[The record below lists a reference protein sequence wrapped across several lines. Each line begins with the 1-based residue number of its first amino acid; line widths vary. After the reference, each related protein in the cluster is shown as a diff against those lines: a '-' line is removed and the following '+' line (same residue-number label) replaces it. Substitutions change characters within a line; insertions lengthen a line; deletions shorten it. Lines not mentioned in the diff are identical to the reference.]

1 MRMVKKAAHLA
12 WLLLAGALFG
22 MIMAGCPTYIPDSD
36 NENKTENPSDNPAD
50 NPSGETE
57 IGSVFGV
64 YTNPKTGLKYAFN
77 EDGTYSIS
85 KNDTSIESGTF
96 KNQND
101 VSSNIRG
108 IVARAMRE
116 QSAKSVKYGYLL
128 TPKNMGGAKA
138 SEKNPRNSKITVIKT
153 KNPGAIFGNTPMFTE
168 KDLKEIAEKS
178 AVTVWIQAENLP
190 KVSYSVTS
198 DTTVEKITDAISSKN
213 ESGRWFKYYFENCSE
228 ISLNVNYGSDTK
240 SFDVTNSTVYI
251 SKDKNILTEKPENFT
266 FDENYKSSSNKL
278 YLMGTFGYQDEAD
291 NAEQIQWKAIDGFN
305 DFKEI
310 DKNIYKLSMYLPQ
323 NIYGFKISMP
333 GFAYD
338 YCIPFD
344 VKGSVPKNEWFNV
357 IKSYYNVWYGKN
369 GALATGGGYFNF
381 FLDLSDE
388 ANPIMLIATD
398 EQNDKVVEDAN
409 LYVVGDFT
417 GWKFDEKYQLA
428 ETEEGSGIYSLR
440 ESVEIPVSKDGNPQ
454 GFSISDKT
462 WGAMTGSY
470 GQNWT
475 RTEAIKLLENQY
487 IAVDETY
494 ATRTQNFNLE
504 YSFDGTYN
512 FYLNINTSQLKIE
525 NPNAST
531 PEQKP
536 EEKPEEKPEP
546 KIATIYF
553 YDSNGNLTNKTH
565 NAKVGTQITEGIL
578 NKYSSESDIFGWYIK
593 DTNKKLELPFT
604 ITSDL
609 DIYPRIAETLEG
621 NWVKNY
627 LGEKISVKTGNF
639 YMCEIKGHSITELN
653 GWTNFATDNADSY
666 GSNEFRFAADSE
678 FTITSVCYAY
688 NFGYANMSLKM
699 ANDAKVLID
708 SVRFDKV
715 TLADGSEYGISY
727 DDNKWQTLVASEET
741 GNLECTLTLAA
752 KESITGKFYNY
763 THDINLLYNSI
774 DYISNGLELTR
785 NDDNSFTIT
794 NTTDKTLNVTF
805 SMNPTTLKVN
815 LLLKDSMQQI
825 ELVGGNVEKMIGTYD
840 VEAGNFYKCTLSGSS
855 AIAGKNVIRSVFRTE
870 AKDSI
875 SHGYNDNS
883 SIYFEQYLY
892 AYETGKAS
900 LVLKSENAGKILIES
915 VEFENLS
922 ASPESDEFFNRFMIV
937 YNNGTAVLPLEK
949 TENSNI
955 KECTYFL
962 GANSTFNGIIS
973 HFDYWFI
980 LLSNAI
986 DTYPGE
992 QLTLS
997 EKEDNLVIK
1006 NNTDTDLNLTFSLN
1020 TETRKV
1026 TLTTEEISAPE
1037 FNGNWY
1043 SYEIDTT
1050 EISDETISLI
1060 FNETE
1065 ANEIG
1070 NVVNTKIQSH
1080 DITNVP
1086 KEGAVYYEWQNS
1098 SEAYYKS
1105 TRTDK
1110 PEISI
1115 ESGKLK
1121 VFVYTDA
1128 TAADLHLYYWSESY
1142 NTSVW
1147 PGVTMTPVSTSAGE

>member
-1 MRMVKKAAHLA
+1 MRMVKKAAYLA

-22 MIMAGCPTYIPDSD
+22 LFIAGCQTDSPDSD
-36 NENKTENPSDNPAD
+36 NDNKTENPSDNPAD
-50 NPSGETE
+50 NPSGGNE

-101 VSSNIRG
+101 VTSNIRG

-128 TPKNMGGAKA
+128 TPKNMGGAKT

-168 KDLKEIAEKS
+168 KDLKEIAEKP

-190 KVSYSVTS
+190 KVSYNVTS
-198 DTTVEKITDAISSKN
+198 DTTVEKITTAISSKN
-213 ESGRWFKYYFENCSE
+213 ESSRWFKYYFENCSE

-240 SFDVTNSTVYI
+240 SFDVANSTVYI

-344 VKGSVPKNEWFNV
+344 IKSSVPKNEWFNV

-369 GALATGGGYFNF
+369 GALATGGGYYNF

-398 EQNDKVVEDAN
+398 EQSDKVVEDAN

-428 ETEEGSGIYSLR
+428 ETEKGSGIYSLT

-475 RTEAIKLLENQY
+475 RTEDIKLLENQY

-536 EEKPEEKPEP
+536 EEKPEQKPEP

-553 YDSNGNLTNKTH
+553 YDSNGDLTNKTH
-565 NAKVGTQITEGIL
+565 NAKVGTQITEEIL

-609 DIYPRIAETLEG
+609 DIYPRLATTFAG
-621 NWVKNY
+621 GWVKNY
-627 LGEKISVKTGNF
+627 LGKITVKPGNF
-639 YMCEIKGHSITELN
+639 YMCEIKGHTVTELN
-653 GWTNFATDNADSY
+653 GWTDFATENADSY
-666 GSNEFRFAADSE
+666 GSNEFKIAADSE

-688 NFGYANMSLKM
+688 NSGYANMSLKM

-715 TLADGSEYGISY
+715 TLADDSEYGLSY
-727 DDNKWQTLVASEET
+727 GDNKWETLVASKET

-752 KESITGKFYNY
+752 KDSIKGKFYNY

-774 DYISNGLELTR
+774 AHVSNGLELICE
-785 NDDNSFTIT
+785 DDNSFTVT

-805 SMNPTTLKVN
+805 SMNPTTLKVS
-815 LLLKDSMQQI
+815 LLLKDSIQQI
-825 ELVGGNVEKMIGTYD
+825 ELNGGNVENMIGTYD
-840 VEAGNFYKCTLSGSS
+840 VEAGNFYKCTLSGISDVS
-855 AIAGKNVIRSVFRTE
+855 FAIDGILRTE
-870 AKDSI
+870 EKDSI
-875 SHGYNDNS
+875 GYGYS
-883 SIYFEQYLY
+883 YTSEPFTLETYCY
-892 AYETGKAS
+892 AYKNGKAS
-900 LVLKSENAGKILIES
+900 FILKTKKTGTISSEPVTFEKITPNEEMIADFTLKYNDGLKHETFKPNAVDS
-915 VEFENLS
+915 S
-922 ASPESDEFFNRFMIV
+922 
-937 YNNGTAVLPLEK
+937 K
-949 TENSNI
+949 T
-955 KECTYFL
+955 ECTYFL
-962 GANSTFNGIIS
+962 GANGTFEGKIYHRIYNLS
-973 HFDYWFI
+973 

-986 DTYPGE
+986 DSYPNE
-992 QLTLS
+992 LTLS
-997 EKEDNLVIK
+997 EKGDNLVIK

-1060 FNETE
+1060 FNE

-1070 NVVNTKIQSH
+1070 NEINTKIQSL

-1098 SEAYYKS
+1098 SAAYYKS

-1110 PEISI
+1110 PETSI

>member
-1 MRMVKKAAHLA
+1 MRMVKKAAYLA

-22 MIMAGCPTYIPDSD
+22 LSIAGCQTDSPDSD
-36 NENKTENPSDNPAD
+36 NDNKTENPSDNPAD
-50 NPSGETE
+50 NPSGGNE

-101 VSSNIRG
+101 VTSNIRG

-168 KDLKEIAEKS
+168 KDLKEIAEKP

-190 KVSYSVTS
+190 KVSYNVTS

-213 ESGRWFKYYFENCSE
+213 ESSRWFKYYFENCSE

-240 SFDVTNSTVYI
+240 SFDVANSTVYI

-369 GALATGGGYFNF
+369 GALATGGGYYNF
-381 FLDLSDE
+381 FLDLSDV
-388 ANPIMLIATD
+388 AKPVMLVATD
-398 EQNDKVVEDAN
+398 EQSDKVIEDAN

-417 GWKFDEKYQLA
+417 GWKFDEKYQLVESKS
-428 ETEEGSGIYSLR
+428 ETGIYSLR

-475 RTEAIKLLENQY
+475 RTEDIKLLENQY

-531 PEQKP
+531 PE
-536 EEKPEEKPEP
+536 EKPEP

-553 YDSNGNLTNKTH
+553 YDSNGDLTNKTH
-565 NAKVGTQITEGIL
+565 NAKVGTQITEEIL

-609 DIYPRIAETLEG
+609 NIYPRLATTFAG
-621 NWVKNY
+621 GWVKNY
-627 LGEKISVKTGNF
+627 LGKITVEPGNF
-639 YMCEIKGHSITELN
+639 YMCEIKGHTVTELN
-653 GWTNFATDNADSY
+653 GWTDFATEKADSY
-666 GSNEFRFAADSE
+666 GSNEFRWAADSE

-688 NFGYANMSLKM
+688 NSGYANMSLKM

-715 TLADGSEYGISY
+715 TLADDSEYGLSY
-727 DDNKWQTLVASEET
+727 GDNKWETLVASKET

-752 KESITGKFYNY
+752 KDSITGKFYNY
-763 THDINLLYNSI
+763 THGINLLYNSI
-774 DYISNGLELTR
+774 DYVSNGLELICE
-785 NDDNSFTIT
+785 DDNLFTVT
-794 NTTDKTLNVTF
+794 NTSDKTSNVTF
-805 SMNPTTLKVN
+805 SMNPTTLKVS
-815 LLLKDSMQQI
+815 LLLKDSMKQI
-825 ELVGGNVEKMIGTYD
+825 ELVGGNVENMIGTYD
-840 VEAGNFYKCTLSGSS
+840 VEAGNFYKCTLSGIS
-855 AIAGKNVIRSVFRTE
+855 NVSINGILRTE
-870 AKDSI
+870 EKDSI
-875 SHGYNDNS
+875 GYGSSHTSEPFTLETYC
-883 SIYFEQYLY
+883 Y
-892 AYETGKAS
+892 AYKNGKAS
-900 LVLKSENAGKILIES
+900 FILKTKETGTISSEPVTFEKITPNEEMIANFALEYNDGLKSK
-915 VEFENLS
+915 
-922 ASPESDEFFNRFMIV
+922 RFMPNAEDSSKI
-937 YNNGTAVLPLEK
+937 
-949 TENSNI
+949 
-955 KECTYFL
+955 ECSYFL
-962 GANSTFNGIIS
+962 GPNSSFEGKIYNWIYDLS
-973 HFDYWFI
+973 

-986 DTYPGE
+986 DSYPNE
-992 QLTLS
+992 LTLS
-997 EKEDNLVIK
+997 EKGDNLVIK

-1020 TETRKV
+1020 TGTRKV

-1050 EISDETISLI
+1050 NFSAETISLI
-1060 FNETE
+1060 FNFSAGPQSYNIE
-1065 ANEIG
+1065 
-1070 NVVNTKIQSH
+1070 NVQKSGV
-1080 DITNVP
+1080 
-1086 KEGAVYYEWQNS
+1086 VYYEWDYSFEN
-1098 SEAYYKS
+1098 YYISKKEN
-1105 TRTDK
+1105 K
-1110 PEISI
+1110 PSAEI
-1115 ESGKLK
+1115 ENGKLK
-1121 VFVYTDA
+1121 VFVYTNA
-1128 TAADLHLYYWSESY
+1128 ESCNLYYWGNASDSDY
-1142 NTSVW
+1142 TKKW

>member
-1 MRMVKKAAHLA
+1 MRMVKKAAYLT

-22 MIMAGCPTYIPDSD
+22 LFITGCQTDSPDSD
-36 NENKTENPSDNPAD
+36 NDNKTENPSDNPAD
-50 NPSGETE
+50 NPSGGNE

-168 KDLKEIAEKS
+168 KDLKEIAEKP

-190 KVSYSVTS
+190 KVSYNVTS

-213 ESGRWFKYYFENCSE
+213 ESSRWFKYYFENCSE

-240 SFDVTNSTVYI
+240 SFDVANSTVYI

-291 NAEQIQWKAIDGFN
+291 NAEQIQWEAIDGFN

-344 VKGSVPKNEWFNV
+344 IKSSVPKNEWFNV
-357 IKSYYNVWYGKN
+357 IKSYSNVWYGKN
-369 GALATGGGYFNF
+369 GALATGGGYYNF

-398 EQNDKVVEDAN
+398 EQSDKVVEDAN

-417 GWKFDEKYQLA
+417 GWKFDEKYQLVESKS
-428 ETEEGSGIYSLR
+428 ETGIYSLR

-475 RTEAIKLLENQY
+475 RTEDIKLLENQY

-494 ATRTQNFNLE
+494 ATKTQNFNLE

-525 NPNAST
+525 NSNAST

-536 EEKPEEKPEP
+536 EA
-546 KIATIYF
+546 KIATISF
-553 YDSNGNLTNKTH
+553 YDSNKDFTNKTH
-565 NAKVGTQITEGIL
+565 NAKVGTQITEEIL

-609 DIYPRIAETLEG
+609 DIYPRLATTFAGGWE
-621 NWVKNY
+621 KNS
-627 LGEKISVKTGNF
+627 LGKITVEPGNF
-639 YMCEIKGHSITELN
+639 YMCEIKGHSVTELN
-653 GWTNFATDNADSY
+653 GWTDFATENADSY
-666 GSNEFRFAADSE
+666 GSNEFRWTADSE

-715 TLADGSEYGISY
+715 TLADDSEYGLSY
-727 DDNKWQTLVASEET
+727 GDNKWETLVASEET

-752 KESITGKFYNY
+752 RESITGKFYNY

-774 DYISNGLELTR
+774 DYVSNGLELTHE
-785 NDDNSFTIT
+785 DDNSFTVT
-794 NTTDKTLNVTF
+794 NTSDKTLNVTF
-805 SMNPTTLKVN
+805 SMNPTTLKVS
-815 LLLKDSMQQI
+815 LLIKDSMQQI
-825 ELVGGNVEKMIGTYD
+825 ELVGDNVETVIGTYN

-875 SHGYNDNS
+875 SHRYNDDS

-922 ASPESDEFFNRFMIV
+922 ASLESDEFFNRFTIA
-937 YNNGTAVLPLEK
+937 YNNETAFLPLEK

-962 GANSTFNGIIS
+962 GANSTFDGIIS
-973 HFDYWFI
+973 HFDYWFV

-986 DTYPGE
+986 DSYPNE
-992 QLTLS
+992 LTLS
-997 EKEDNLVIK
+997 EKGDNLVIK

-1020 TETRKV
+1020 TGTRKV

-1050 EISDETISLI
+1050 KISDETISLI
-1060 FNETE
+1060 FNEIG
-1065 ANEIG
+1065 NEI
-1070 NVVNTKIQSH
+1070 NTKIQSH

-1098 SEAYYKS
+1098 SAAYYKS

-1110 PEISI
+1110 PETSI

>member
-1 MRMVKKAAHLA
+1 MRMVKKAAYLA

-22 MIMAGCPTYIPDSD
+22 LFITGCQTDSPDSD
-36 NENKTENPSDNPAD
+36 NDNKTENPSDNPAD
-50 NPSGETE
+50 NPSGGNE

-101 VSSNIRG
+101 VTSNIRG

-168 KDLKEIAEKS
+168 KDLKEIAEKP

-190 KVSYSVTS
+190 KVSYNVTS
-198 DTTVEKITDAISSKN
+198 DTTVEKITSAISSKN
-213 ESGRWFKYYFENCSE
+213 ESSRWFKYYFENCSE

-240 SFDVTNSTVYI
+240 SFDVANSTVYI

-344 VKGSVPKNEWFNV
+344 VKSSVPKNEWFNV

-369 GALATGGGYFNF
+369 GALATGGGYYNF

-398 EQNDKVVEDAN
+398 EQSDKVVEDAN

-428 ETEEGSGIYSLR
+428 ETEKGSGIYSLR

-475 RTEAIKLLENQY
+475 RTEDIKLLENQY

-494 ATRTQNFNLE
+494 ATRTQNFNLK

-553 YDSNGNLTNKTH
+553 YDSNGDLTNKTH
-565 NAKVGTQITEGIL
+565 NAKVGTQITEEIL

-609 DIYPRIAETLEG
+609 DIYPRLATTFAGGWEKNSLGKIT
-621 NWVKNY
+621 VKP
-627 LGEKISVKTGNF
+627 GNF
-639 YMCEIKGHSITELN
+639 YMCEIKGHTVTELN
-653 GWTNFATDNADSY
+653 GWTDFSTDNADSC
-666 GSNEFRFAADSE
+666 GSNEFKIAADSE

-688 NFGYANMSLKM
+688 NSGYANMSLKM

-715 TLADGSEYGISY
+715 TLADDSEYGLSY
-727 DDNKWQTLVASEET
+727 GEYKKLVVSKET

-752 KESITGKFYNY
+752 GESITGKFYNY

-774 DYISNGLELTR
+774 DYVSNGLELTPE
-785 NDDNSFTIT
+785 DDNSFTVT

-805 SMNPTTLKVN
+805 SMNPTTLKVS

-825 ELVGGNVEKMIGTYD
+825 ELVGGNVENMIGTYD
-840 VEAGNFYKCTLSGSS
+840 VEAGNFYKCTLSGISDVS
-855 AIAGKNVIRSVFRTE
+855 FAIDGILRTE
-870 AKDSI
+870 EKDSI
-875 SHGYNDNS
+875 GYGS
-883 SIYFEQYLY
+883 SYTSGPFTLETYCY
-892 AYETGKAS
+892 AYKNGKAS
-900 LVLKSENAGKILIES
+900 FILKTKETGTISSEPVTFEKITPNEEMFAVFALNYNDGVKSE
-915 VEFENLS
+915 
-922 ASPESDEFFNRFMIV
+922 RFMPNAEDSSKI
-937 YNNGTAVLPLEK
+937 
-949 TENSNI
+949 
-955 KECTYFL
+955 ECSYFL
-962 GANSTFNGIIS
+962 GANSSFEGKIYNRIYDLS
-973 HFDYWFI
+973 

-986 DTYPGE
+986 DSYPNE
-992 QLTLS
+992 LTLS
-997 EKEDNLVIK
+997 EKGDNLVIK

-1020 TETRKV
+1020 TETLKV

-1050 EISDETISLI
+1050 NFSAETISLI
-1060 FNETE
+1060 FNSSAGPQSYNIE
-1065 ANEIG
+1065 
-1070 NVVNTKIQSH
+1070 NVQKSGV
-1080 DITNVP
+1080 
-1086 KEGAVYYEWQNS
+1086 VYYEWDYS
-1098 SEAYYKS
+1098 SGNYYISKKEN
-1105 TRTDK
+1105 K
-1110 PEISI
+1110 PSAEI
-1115 ESGKLK
+1115 ENGKLK
-1121 VFVYTDA
+1121 VFVYTNA
-1128 TAADLHLYYWSESY
+1128 ESCNLYYWGNASDSNYTKE
-1142 NTSVW
+1142 W

>member
-1 MRMVKKAAHLA
+1 MVKKAAYLA

-22 MIMAGCPTYIPDSD
+22 LFITGCQTDSPDSD
-36 NENKTENPSDNPAD
+36 NDNKTENPSDNPAD
-50 NPSGETE
+50 NPSGGNE

-168 KDLKEIAEKS
+168 KDLKEIAEKP

-190 KVSYSVTS
+190 KVSYNVTS

-213 ESGRWFKYYFENCSE
+213 ESSRWFKYYFENCSE

-240 SFDVTNSTVYI
+240 SFDVANSTVYI

-344 VKGSVPKNEWFNV
+344 IKSSVPKNEWFNV

-369 GALATGGGYFNF
+369 GALATGGGYYNF

-417 GWKFDEKYQLA
+417 GWKFDEKYQLVESKS
-428 ETEEGSGIYSLR
+428 ETGIYSLR

-470 GQNWT
+470 GQNYT
-475 RTEAIKLLENQY
+475 RTEDIKLLENQY

-525 NPNAST
+525 NSNAST

-536 EEKPEEKPEP
+536 EA
-546 KIATIYF
+546 KIATISF
-553 YDSNGNLTNKTH
+553 YDSNKDFTNKTH
-565 NAKVGTQITEGIL
+565 NAKVGTQITEEIL

-609 DIYPRIAETLEG
+609 DIYPRLATTFAG
-621 NWVKNY
+621 GWVKNY
-627 LGEKISVKTGNF
+627 LGEITVKPGNF
-639 YMCEIKGHSITELN
+639 YMCEIKGHTVTELN
-653 GWTNFATDNADSY
+653 GWTDFATENADSY
-666 GSNEFRFAADSE
+666 GSNEFRWTADSE

-715 TLADGSEYGISY
+715 TLTDDSEYGLSY
-727 DDNKWQTLVASEET
+727 GDNKWETLVASEET

-752 KESITGKFYNY
+752 RESITGKFYNY
-763 THDINLLYNSI
+763 THDINLLHNSI
-774 DYISNGLELTR
+774 DYVSNGLELTHE
-785 NDDNSFTIT
+785 DDNSFTVT
-794 NTTDKTLNVTF
+794 NTSDKTLNVTF
-805 SMNPTTLKVN
+805 SMNPTTLKVS
-815 LLLKDSMQQI
+815 LLIKDSMQQI
-825 ELVGGNVEKMIGTYD
+825 ELVGDNVETVIGTYN

-875 SHGYNDNS
+875 SHGYNDDS

-922 ASPESDEFFNRFMIV
+922 ASLESDEFFNRFTIA
-937 YNNGTAVLPLEK
+937 YNNETAFLPLEK

-955 KECTYFL
+955 KKCTYFL
-962 GANSTFNGIIS
+962 GANSTFDGIIS
-973 HFDYWFI
+973 HFDYWFV

-986 DTYPGE
+986 DSYPNE
-992 QLTLS
+992 LTLS
-997 EKEDNLVIK
+997 EKGDNLVIK

-1020 TETRKV
+1020 TGTRKV
-1026 TLTTEEISAPE
+1026 TLSTEEISAPE

-1050 EISDETISLI
+1050 KISDETISLI

-1070 NVVNTKIQSH
+1070 NEINTKIQSH

-1098 SEAYYKS
+1098 SAAYYKS

-1110 PEISI
+1110 PETSI

>member
-1 MRMVKKAAHLA
+1 MRMVKKAAYLA

-22 MIMAGCPTYIPDSD
+22 MIMAGCQTDSPDSD
-36 NENKTENPSDNPAD
+36 NDNKTENPSDNPAD
-50 NPSGETE
+50 NPSGGNE

-85 KNDTSIESGTF
+85 KNNTSIESGTF

-101 VSSNIRG
+101 VTSNIRG

-168 KDLKEIAEKS
+168 KDLKEIAEKP

-190 KVSYSVTS
+190 KVSYNVTS

-213 ESGRWFKYYFENCSE
+213 ESSRWFKYYFENCSE

-240 SFDVTNSTVYI
+240 SFDVANSTVYI
-251 SKDKNILTEKPENFT
+251 SKDKNILTEKPEDFT

-310 DKNIYKLSMYLPQ
+310 DKGIYKLSMYLPQ

-344 VKGSVPKNEWFNV
+344 IKSSVPKNEWFNV

-369 GALATGGGYFNF
+369 GALATGGGYYNF

-398 EQNDKVVEDAN
+398 EQSDKVIEDAN

-417 GWKFDEKYQLA
+417 GWKFDEKYQLVESKS
-428 ETEEGSGIYSLR
+428 ETGIYSLR

-470 GQNWT
+470 GQNCT
-475 RTEAIKLLENQY
+475 RTEDIKLLENQY

-553 YDSNGNLTNKTH
+553 YDSNGDLTNKTH
-565 NAKVGTQITEGIL
+565 NAKVGTQITEEIL

-609 DIYPRIAETLEG
+609 DIYPRLATTFAG
-621 NWVKNY
+621 GWVKNY
-627 LGEKISVKTGNF
+627 LGKITVKPGNF
-639 YMCEIKGHSITELN
+639 YMCEIKGHTVTELN
-653 GWTNFATDNADSY
+653 GWTDFATENADSY
-666 GSNEFRFAADSE
+666 GSNEFRWAADSE

-688 NFGYANMSLKM
+688 NSGYANMSLKM
-699 ANDAKVLID
+699 ANSAKVLID

-715 TLADGSEYGISY
+715 TLADDSEYGLSY
-727 DDNKWQTLVASEET
+727 GEYKKLVVSKET

-752 KESITGKFYNY
+752 RENITGKFYNY

-774 DYISNGLELTR
+774 DYVSNGLELTPE
-785 NDDNSFTIT
+785 DDNSFTVT

-805 SMNPTTLKVN
+805 SMNPTTLKVS

-825 ELVGGNVEKMIGTYD
+825 ELVGGNVEKVIGTYD
-840 VEAGNFYKCTLSGSS
+840 VEAGNFYKCTLSGISDVS
-855 AIAGKNVIRSVFRTE
+855 FAIDGILRTE
-870 AKDSI
+870 EKDSI
-875 SHGYNDNS
+875 GYGYS
-883 SIYFEQYLY
+883 YTSEPFTLETYCY
-892 AYETGKAS
+892 AYKNGKAS
-900 LVLKSENAGKILIES
+900 FILKTTETGTISSEPVTFEKITPNEEMIADFTLEYNDGLKHETFKPNAVDS
-915 VEFENLS
+915 S
-922 ASPESDEFFNRFMIV
+922 
-937 YNNGTAVLPLEK
+937 K
-949 TENSNI
+949 T
-955 KECTYFL
+955 ECTYFL
-962 GANSTFNGIIS
+962 GANGTFEGKIYHRIYNLS
-973 HFDYWFI
+973 

-986 DTYPGE
+986 DSYPNE
-992 QLTLS
+992 LTLS
-997 EKEDNLVIK
+997 EKGDNLVIK

-1020 TETRKV
+1020 TGTRKV
-1026 TLTTEEISAPE
+1026 SLTTEEISAPE

-1050 EISDETISLI
+1050 NFSAETISLI
-1060 FNETE
+1060 FNSSTGPQSYNIE
-1065 ANEIG
+1065 
-1070 NVVNTKIQSH
+1070 NVQKSGV
-1080 DITNVP
+1080 
-1086 KEGAVYYEWQNS
+1086 VYYEWDYS
-1098 SEAYYKS
+1098 SGNYYISKKEN
-1105 TRTDK
+1105 K
-1110 PEISI
+1110 PSAEI
-1115 ESGKLK
+1115 ENGKLK
-1121 VFVYTDA
+1121 VFVYTNA
-1128 TAADLHLYYWSESY
+1128 ESCNLYYWGNASDSNY
-1142 NTSVW
+1142 TKKW

>member
-1 MRMVKKAAHLA
+1 MVKKAAYLA
-12 WLLLAGALFG
+12 WLLLAGAVFGLF
-22 MIMAGCPTYIPDSD
+22 IAGCQTDSPDSD
-36 NENKTENPSDNPAD
+36 NDNKTENPSDNPAD
-50 NPSGETE
+50 NPSGGNE

-101 VSSNIRG
+101 VTSNIRG

-168 KDLKEIAEKS
+168 KDLKEIAEKP

-190 KVSYSVTS
+190 KVSYNVTS

-213 ESGRWFKYYFENCSE
+213 ESSRWFKYYFENCSE

-240 SFDVTNSTVYI
+240 SFDVANSTVYI

-344 VKGSVPKNEWFNV
+344 IKSSVPKNEWFSIV
-357 IKSYYNVWYGKN
+357 KSLSSPWSGKN
-369 GALATGGGYFNF
+369 GALATGGGYYNF
-381 FLDLSDE
+381 FLDLSDVE
-388 ANPIMLIATD
+388 KPVMLVATD
-398 EQNDKVVEDAN
+398 EQSDKVVEDAN
-409 LYVVGDFT
+409 LYVIGDFT

-428 ETEEGSGIYSLR
+428 ETEKGSGIYSLT
-440 ESVEIPVSKDGNPQ
+440 ESVEIPASKDGKKQ
-454 GFSISDKT
+454 GFKISDKT
-462 WGAMTGSY
+462 WGAMTGEY

-475 RTEAIKLLENQY
+475 RGTANIELKENQY
-487 IAVDETY
+487 VDVDETY
-494 ATRTQNFNLE
+494 ATRTQNNNLE
-504 YSFDGTYN
+504 YSFNGTYN
-512 FYLNINTSQLKIE
+512 FYLNVNTSQLKIE

-536 EEKPEEKPEP
+536 EEKPEP

-553 YDSNGNLTNKTH
+553 YDLNGDLTNKTH
-565 NAKVGTQITEGIL
+565 NAKVGTQITEEIL

-593 DTNKKLELPFT
+593 DTNKKLDLPFT

-609 DIYPRIAETLEG
+609 DIYPRLATTFAG
-621 NWVKNY
+621 GWGKNY
-627 LGEKISVKTGNF
+627 LGKITVKPGNF
-639 YMCEIKGHSITELN
+639 YMCEIKGHTVTELN
-653 GWTNFATDNADSY
+653 GWTDFATENADSY
-666 GSNEFRFAADSE
+666 GSNEFRWAADSE

-688 NFGYANMSLKM
+688 NYGYANMSLKM

-715 TLADGSEYGISY
+715 TLADDSEYGLSY
-727 DDNKWQTLVASEET
+727 GENYKKLVVSKET
-741 GNLECTLTLAA
+741 GNLEYTLTLAA
-752 KESITGKFYNY
+752 RENIKGKFYNY

-774 DYISNGLELTR
+774 AHVSNGLELTHEA
-785 NDDNSFTIT
+785 DNSFTVT

-805 SMNPTTLKVN
+805 SMNPTTLKVS

-825 ELVGGNVEKMIGTYD
+825 ELNGGNVENMIGTYD
-840 VEAGNFYKCTLSGSS
+840 VEAGNFYKCTLSGIS
-855 AIAGKNVIRSVFRTE
+855 NVSINGILRTE
-870 AKDSI
+870 EKDSI
-875 SHGYNDNS
+875 GYGS
-883 SIYFEQYLY
+883 SYTLGPFTLETYCY
-892 AYETGKAS
+892 AYKNGKAS
-900 LVLKSENAGKILIES
+900 FILKTKETGTISSEPVTFEKITPNEEMIADFTLEYNDGLKHETFKPNAVDS
-915 VEFENLS
+915 S
-922 ASPESDEFFNRFMIV
+922 
-937 YNNGTAVLPLEK
+937 K
-949 TENSNI
+949 T
-955 KECTYFL
+955 ECTYFL
-962 GANSTFNGIIS
+962 GANGTFEGKIYHRIYNLS
-973 HFDYWFI
+973 

-986 DTYPGE
+986 DSYPNE
-992 QLTLS
+992 LTLS
-997 EKEDNLVIK
+997 EKGDNLVIK

-1020 TETRKV
+1020 TGTRKV

-1050 EISDETISLI
+1050 NFSAETISLI
-1060 FNETE
+1060 FNFSAGPQSYNIE
-1065 ANEIG
+1065 
-1070 NVVNTKIQSH
+1070 NVQKSGV
-1080 DITNVP
+1080 
-1086 KEGAVYYEWQNS
+1086 VYYEWDYS
-1098 SEAYYKS
+1098 SGNYYISKKEN
-1105 TRTDK
+1105 K
-1110 PEISI
+1110 PSAEI
-1115 ESGKLK
+1115 ENGKLK
-1121 VFVYTDA
+1121 VFVYTNA
-1128 TAADLHLYYWSESY
+1128 ESCNLYYWGNASDSNYTKE
-1142 NTSVW
+1142 W
-1147 PGVTMTPVSTSAGE
+1147 PGVTMTPVSISAGE

>member
-1 MRMVKKAAHLA
+1 MRMVKKAAYLA

-22 MIMAGCPTYIPDSD
+22 LFITGCQTDSPDSD
-36 NENKTENPSDNPAD
+36 NDNKTENPSDNPAD
-50 NPSGETE
+50 NPSGGNE

-101 VSSNIRG
+101 VTSNIRG

-168 KDLKEIAEKS
+168 KDLKEIAEKP

-190 KVSYSVTS
+190 KVSYNVTS

-213 ESGRWFKYYFENCSE
+213 ESSRWFKYYFENCSE

-240 SFDVTNSTVYI
+240 SFDVANSTVYI
-251 SKDKNILTEKPENFT
+251 SKDKNILTEKPEDFT
-266 FDENYKSSSNKL
+266 FDENYKSSSDKL
-278 YLMGTFGYQDEAD
+278 YLMGTFAYQDEAD
-291 NAEQIQWKAIDGFN
+291 NAELIQWKAIDGFN

-310 DKNIYKLSMYLPQ
+310 DRNIYKLSMYLPQ
-323 NIYGFKISMP
+323 NIYGFKVSIP

-357 IKSYYNVWYGKN
+357 IKSDYSVWSGKN
-369 GALATGGGYFNF
+369 GALATGGGYYNF
-381 FLDLSDE
+381 FLDLSDV
-388 ANPIMLIATD
+388 AKPVMLVATD
-398 EQNDKVVEDAN
+398 EQSDKVVEDAN

-428 ETEEGSGIYSLR
+428 ETEKGSGIYSLT
-440 ESVEIPVSKDGNPQ
+440 ESVEIPASKDGKKQ
-454 GFSISDKT
+454 GFKISDKT
-462 WGAMTGSY
+462 WGAMTGEY

-475 RTEAIKLLENQY
+475 RGTANIELKENQY
-487 IAVDETY
+487 IVVDETY
-494 ATRTQNFNLE
+494 ATRTQNNNLE

-536 EEKPEEKPEP
+536 EP

-553 YDSNGNLTNKTH
+553 YDSNGYLTNKTH
-565 NAKVGTQITEGIL
+565 NAKVGTQITEEIL
-578 NKYSSESDIFGWYIK
+578 NKYSSESDIFGWYING
-593 DTNKKLELPFT
+593 TNKKLDLPFT

-609 DIYPRIAETLEG
+609 DVYPRVATTFAG
-621 NWVKNY
+621 GWVENY
-627 LGEKISVKTGNF
+627 IGEKSVSAGNF
-639 YMCEIKGHSITELN
+639 YMCEIKGHTVTELN
-653 GWTNFATDNADSY
+653 GWTNFATENADSY
-666 GSNEFRFAADSE
+666 GSNEFRWAADSE

-688 NFGYANMSLKM
+688 NSGYANMSLKM

-715 TLADGSEYGISY
+715 TLAESEYVLSY
-727 DDNKWQTLVASEET
+727 GENYKKYKKLVASKET
-741 GNLECTLTLAA
+741 GNLECTLTLVAE
-752 KESITGKFYNY
+752 ESITGKFYNY

-774 DYISNGLELTR
+774 DYVSNGLELTPE
-785 NDDNSFTIT
+785 DDNSFTVT

-805 SMNPTTLKVN
+805 SMNPTTLKVS

-825 ELVGGNVEKMIGTYD
+825 ELVGGNVENMIGTYD
-840 VEAGNFYKCTLSGSS
+840 VEAGNFYKCTLSGISDVS
-855 AIAGKNVIRSVFRTE
+855 FAIDGILRTE
-870 AKDSI
+870 EKDSI
-875 SHGYNDNS
+875 GYGS
-883 SIYFEQYLY
+883 SYTSGPFTLETYCY
-892 AYETGKAS
+892 AYKNGKAS
-900 LVLKSENAGKILIES
+900 FILKTKETGTISSEPVTFEKITPNEEMFAVFALNYNDGVKSE
-915 VEFENLS
+915 
-922 ASPESDEFFNRFMIV
+922 RFMPNAEDSSKI
-937 YNNGTAVLPLEK
+937 
-949 TENSNI
+949 
-955 KECTYFL
+955 ECSYFL
-962 GANSTFNGIIS
+962 GANSSFEGKIYNRIYGLS
-973 HFDYWFI
+973 

-986 DTYPGE
+986 DSYPNE
-992 QLTLS
+992 LTLS
-997 EKEDNLVIK
+997 EKGDNLVIK

-1020 TETRKV
+1020 TETLKV

-1050 EISDETISLI
+1050 NFSAETISLI
-1060 FNETE
+1060 FNSSAGPQSYNIE
-1065 ANEIG
+1065 
-1070 NVVNTKIQSH
+1070 NVQKSGV
-1080 DITNVP
+1080 
-1086 KEGAVYYEWQNS
+1086 VYYEWDYS
-1098 SEAYYKS
+1098 SGNYYISKKEN
-1105 TRTDK
+1105 K
-1110 PEISI
+1110 PSAEI
-1115 ESGKLK
+1115 ENGKLK
-1121 VFVYTDA
+1121 VFVYTNA
-1128 TAADLHLYYWSESY
+1128 ESCNLYYWGNASDSNYTKE
-1142 NTSVW
+1142 W

>member
-1 MRMVKKAAHLA
+1 MRMVKKAAYLA
-12 WLLLAGALFG
+12 WLLLAGAVFGLF
-22 MIMAGCPTYIPDSD
+22 IAGCQTDSPDSD
-36 NENKTENPSDNPAD
+36 NDNKTENPSDNPAD
-50 NPSGETE
+50 NPSGGNE

-168 KDLKEIAEKS
+168 KDLKEIAEKP

-190 KVSYSVTS
+190 KVSYNVTS

-213 ESGRWFKYYFENCSE
+213 ESSRWFKYYFENCSE
-228 ISLNVNYGSDTK
+228 ISLNVNYGSETK
-240 SFDVTNSTVYI
+240 SFDITNSTVYI
-251 SKDKNILTEKPENFT
+251 SKDKNILTEKPEDFA
-266 FDENYKSSSNKL
+266 FDEDYKTSSDKL
-278 YLMGTFGYQDEAD
+278 YLMGTFAYQNEDD

-310 DKNIYKLSMYLPQ
+310 EKNIYKLSMYLPQ
-323 NIYGFKISMP
+323 NIYGFKISIP

-357 IKSYYNVWYGKN
+357 IKSDHSVWSGKN
-369 GALATGGGYFNF
+369 GALATGGGYYNF
-381 FLDLSDE
+381 FLDLSDV
-388 ANPIMLIATD
+388 AKPVMLVATD
-398 EQNDKVVEDAN
+398 EQSDKVVEDAN

-428 ETEEGSGIYSLR
+428 ETEKGSGIYSLT
-440 ESVEIPVSKDGNPQ
+440 ESVEIPASKDGKKQ
-454 GFSISDKT
+454 GFKISDKT
-462 WGAMTGSY
+462 WGAMTGEY

-475 RTEAIKLLENQY
+475 IGTANIELKENQY
-487 IAVDETY
+487 IVVDETY
-494 ATRTQNFNLE
+494 ATKTQNNNLE

-512 FYLNINTSQLKIE
+512 FYLNVNTSQLKIE

-531 PEQKP
+531 PEQ
-536 EEKPEEKPEP
+536 KPEEKPEP

-565 NAKVGTQITEGIL
+565 NAKVGTQITEEIL

-609 DIYPRIAETLEG
+609 DIYPRVAETLEG

-627 LGEKISVKTGNF
+627 LGGISAKTGNF

-653 GWTNFATDNADSY
+653 GWTDFATDNADSY
-666 GSNEFRFAADSE
+666 GSNEFRIAADSE
-678 FTITSVCYAY
+678 FTITSFCYAY
-688 NFGYANMSLKM
+688 ISGSANMSLKM
-699 ANDAKVLID
+699 ENSAKVLID

-715 TLADGSEYGISY
+715 TLADDSEYGLSY
-727 DDNKWQTLVASEET
+727 GENYKKLVASKET

-752 KESITGKFYNY
+752 EESITGKFYNH
-763 THDINLLYNSI
+763 THYINLLYNSI
-774 DYISNGLELTR
+774 DIDNVSNGLELTR
-785 NDDNSFTIT
+785 EDDNSFTVK
-794 NTTDKTLNVTF
+794 NTSYDTDLNVTF
-805 SMNPTTLKVN
+805 SMNPTTLKVS
-815 LLLKDSMQQI
+815 LLLKDFTQQI
-825 ELVGGNVEKMIGTYD
+825 ELVGGNVENVIGTYD
-840 VEAGNFYKCTLSGSS
+840 VEAGNFYKCTLSGIS
-855 AIAGKNVIRSVFRTE
+855 NVSINGILRTE
-870 AKDSI
+870 EKDSI
-875 SHGYNDNS
+875 GYGS
-883 SIYFEQYLY
+883 RYTSEPFTLETYCY
-892 AYETGKAS
+892 AYKSGKAS
-900 LVLKSENAGKILIES
+900 FILKTTETGTISSKPVTFEKIALNEEMFAVFTLNYNDGLKSEKFKPNAEDSSKI
-915 VEFENLS
+915 
-922 ASPESDEFFNRFMIV
+922 
-937 YNNGTAVLPLEK
+937 
-949 TENSNI
+949 
-955 KECTYFL
+955 ECSYFL
-962 GANSTFNGIIS
+962 GANGTFEGKIYHRIYALS
-973 HFDYWFI
+973 

-986 DTYPGE
+986 DSYPNDE
-992 QLTLS
+992 LTLS
-997 EKEDNLVIK
+997 EKGDNLVIK

-1020 TETRKV
+1020 TGTRKV

-1065 ANEIG
+1065 TNEIK
-1070 NVVNTKIQSH
+1070 NVFNTKIQSL
-1080 DITNVP
+1080 DIKNIQ

-1098 SEAYYKS
+1098 SAAYYKS

-1110 PEISI
+1110 PETSI

-1142 NTSVW
+1142 TPAW

>member
-1 MRMVKKAAHLA
+1 MRMVKKAAYLA

-22 MIMAGCPTYIPDSD
+22 LFITGCQTDSSDSD
-36 NENKTENPSDNPAD
+36 NDNKTENPSDNPAD
-50 NPSGETE
+50 NPSGGNE
-57 IGSVFGV
+57 IGSIFGV

-168 KDLKEIAEKS
+168 KDLKEIAEKP

-190 KVSYSVTS
+190 KVSYNVTS

-213 ESGRWFKYYFENCSE
+213 ESSRWFKYYFENCSE
-228 ISLNVNYGSDTK
+228 ISLNVNYGSETK
-240 SFDVTNSTVYI
+240 SFDITNSTVYI
-251 SKDKNILTEKPENFT
+251 SKDKNILTEKPEDFA
-266 FDENYKSSSNKL
+266 FDENYKSSSEKL
-278 YLMGTFGYQDEAD
+278 YLMGTFAYQNEDD
-291 NAEQIQWKAIDGFN
+291 NAKQIQWEAIDNFN

-323 NIYGFKISMP
+323 NIYGFKVSIP

-344 VKGSVPKNEWFNV
+344 VKGSVPKNEWFSIV
-357 IKSYYNVWYGKN
+357 KSLSRPWSGKN
-369 GALATGGGYFNF
+369 GALATGGGYYNF
-381 FLDLSDE
+381 FLDLSDI
-388 ANPIMLIATD
+388 ANPIMLVATD
-398 EQNDKVVEDAN
+398 EQSDKVVEDAN

-428 ETEEGSGIYSLR
+428 ETEKGTGIYSLT
-440 ESVEIPVSKDGNPQ
+440 ESVEIPAAENGKPQ
-454 GFSISDKT
+454 GFKISDKT
-462 WGAMTGSY
+462 WGAMTGEY

-475 RTEAIKLLENQY
+475 RETANIELKENQY
-487 IAVDETY
+487 VDVDETY
-494 ATRTQNFNLE
+494 ATKTQNNNLE

-512 FYLNINTSQLKIE
+512 FYLNIKTSQLKIE

-536 EEKPEEKPEP
+536 EP

-553 YDSNGNLTNKTH
+553 YDSNGDLTNKTH
-565 NAKVGTQITEGIL
+565 NAKVGTQITEEIL
-578 NKYSSESDIFGWYIK
+578 NKYSYESDIFGWYIK
-593 DTNKKLELPFT
+593 DTNKKLDLPFT

-609 DIYPRIAETLEG
+609 DIYPRVAETLEG

-627 LGEKISVKTGNF
+627 LGGISAKTGNF

-653 GWTNFATDNADSY
+653 GWTDFATDNADSY
-666 GSNEFRFAADSE
+666 GSNEFRIAADSE
-678 FTITSVCYAY
+678 FTITSFCYAY
-688 NFGYANMSLKM
+688 ISGSANMSLKM
-699 ANDAKVLID
+699 ENSAKVLID

-715 TLADGSEYGISY
+715 TLADDSEYGLSY
-727 DDNKWQTLVASEET
+727 GENYKKLVASKET

-752 KESITGKFYNY
+752 EESITGKFYNY
-763 THDINLLYNSI
+763 THYINLLYNSI
-774 DYISNGLELTR
+774 DIDNVSNGLELTR
-785 NDDNSFTIT
+785 EDDNSFTVK
-794 NTTDKTLNVTF
+794 NTSYDTDLNVTF
-805 SMNPTTLKVN
+805 SMNPTTLKVS
-815 LLLKDSMQQI
+815 LLLKDFTQHI
-825 ELVGGNVEKMIGTYD
+825 ELFGGNEENVIGTYD
-840 VEAGNFYKCTLSGSS
+840 VEAGNFYKCTLSGIS
-855 AIAGKNVIRSVFRTE
+855 NVSINGILRTE
-870 AKDSI
+870 EKDSI
-875 SHGYNDNS
+875 GYGS
-883 SIYFEQYLY
+883 RYTSEPFTLETYCY
-892 AYETGKAS
+892 AYKSGKAS
-900 LVLKSENAGKILIES
+900 FILKTTETGTISSKPVTFKKIALNEEMFAVFTLNYNDGLKSEKFKPNAEDSSKI
-915 VEFENLS
+915 
-922 ASPESDEFFNRFMIV
+922 
-937 YNNGTAVLPLEK
+937 
-949 TENSNI
+949 
-955 KECTYFL
+955 ECSYFL
-962 GANSTFNGIIS
+962 GANGTFEGKIYHRIYALS
-973 HFDYWFI
+973 

-986 DTYPGE
+986 DSYPNE
-992 QLTLS
+992 LTLS
-997 EKEDNLVIK
+997 EKGDNLVIK

-1020 TETRKV
+1020 TGTRKV

-1043 SYEIDTT
+1043 SCEIDTT

-1070 NVVNTKIQSH
+1070 NEINTKIQSL
-1080 DITNVP
+1080 DIKNIQ

-1098 SEAYYKS
+1098 SAAYYKS

-1110 PEISI
+1110 PETSI

-1142 NTSVW
+1142 KSLDW
-1147 PGVTMTPVSTSAGE
+1147 PGVTMTPVSISAGE

>member
-1 MRMVKKAAHLA
+1 MRMVKKAAYLA

-22 MIMAGCPTYIPDSD
+22 MIMAGCQTYIPDSD
-36 NENKTENPSDNPAD
+36 NDNKTENPSDNPAD

-101 VSSNIRG
+101 VTSNIRG
-108 IVARAMRE
+108 IIARAMRE

-240 SFDVTNSTVYI
+240 SFDVANSTVYI

-266 FDENYKSSSNKL
+266 FDENYKSSSEKL

-369 GALATGGGYFNF
+369 GALATGGGYYNF
-381 FLDLSDE
+381 FLDLSDV
-388 ANPIMLIATD
+388 AKPVMLVATD
-398 EQNDKVVEDAN
+398 EQSDKVVEDAN

-428 ETEEGSGIYSLR
+428 ETEKGSGIYSLR
-440 ESVEIPVSKDGNPQ
+440 ESVEIPASKDGKPQ
-454 GFSISDKT
+454 GFKISDKT
-462 WGAMTGSY
+462 WGAMTGEY

-475 RTEAIKLLENQY
+475 RIEDIKFLENQY
-487 IAVDETY
+487 ITVDETY

-553 YDSNGNLTNKTH
+553 YDSNGDLTNKTH
-565 NAKVGTQITEGIL
+565 NAKVGTQITEEIL

-593 DTNKKLELPFT
+593 DTNEKLELPFT

-609 DIYPRIAETLEG
+609 DIYPRVAETLEG

-627 LGEKISVKTGNF
+627 LGKITVKPGNF
-639 YMCEIKGHSITELN
+639 YMCEIKGHTVTELN
-653 GWTNFATDNADSY
+653 GWTDFATDNADSY
-666 GSNEFRFAADSE
+666 GSNKFRIAADSE

-688 NFGYANMSLKM
+688 NFGYASMSLKM

-715 TLADGSEYGISY
+715 TLDDDSEYGLSY
-727 DDNKWQTLVASEET
+727 DDNKWKTLVASEET

-752 KESITGKFYNY
+752 RESITGKFYNY

-774 DYISNGLELTR
+774 DYVSNGLELTR
-785 NDDNSFTIT
+785 NDDNSFTLT

-805 SMNPTTLKVN
+805 SMNPTTLKVS
-815 LLLKDSMQQI
+815 LLLKDSMRQI
-825 ELVGGNVEKMIGTYD
+825 ELVGGNVENMIGTYD

-855 AIAGKNVIRSVFRTE
+855 AIAGKNVIRSIFRTE

-1065 ANEIG
+1065 ANEI
-1070 NVVNTKIQSH
+1070 NTKIQSH

-1098 SEAYYKS
+1098 SKAYYKS
-1105 TRTDK
+1105 TKTDK
-1110 PEISI
+1110 PETSI

-1142 NTSVW
+1142 NPLAW
-1147 PGVTMTPVSTSAGE
+1147 PGVTMTPVSTSAEE

>member
-1 MRMVKKAAHLA
+1 MRMVKKAAYLA

-22 MIMAGCPTYIPDSD
+22 LLIAGCQTDSSDSD
-36 NENKTENPSDNPAD
+36 NDNKTENPSDNPAD
-50 NPSGETE
+50 NPSGGNE

-101 VSSNIRG
+101 VTSNIRG

-168 KDLKEIAEKS
+168 KDLKEIAEKP

-190 KVSYSVTS
+190 KVSYNVTS
-198 DTTVEKITDAISSKN
+198 DTTVEKITCAISSKN
-213 ESGRWFKYYFENCSE
+213 ESSRWFKYYFENCSE
-228 ISLNVNYGSDTK
+228 ILLNVNYGSDTK
-240 SFDVTNSTVYI
+240 SFDVANSTVYI
-251 SKDKNILTEKPENFT
+251 SKDKNILTEKPEDFT

-278 YLMGTFGYQDEAD
+278 YLMGTFAYQNKDD
-291 NAEQIQWKAIDGFN
+291 NAEQIQWKARDGFN

-323 NIYGFKISMP
+323 NIYGFKISIP

-357 IKSYYNVWYGKN
+357 IKSDFYVWSGKN
-369 GALATGGGYFNF
+369 GALATGGGYYNF

-388 ANPIMLIATD
+388 AKPVMLVATD
-398 EQNDKVVEDAN
+398 EQSDKVIEDAN
-409 LYVVGDFT
+409 LYIVGDFT
-417 GWKFDEKYQLA
+417 GWKFDEKYQLVESKS
-428 ETEEGSGIYSLR
+428 ETGIYSLT
-440 ESVEIPVSKDGNPQ
+440 ESVEIPASKDGKKQ
-454 GFSISDKT
+454 GFKISDKT
-462 WGAMTGSY
+462 WGAMTGEY
-470 GQNWT
+470 AQNNGKT
-475 RTEAIKLLENQY
+475 IELKENQY
-487 IAVDETY
+487 ITVDETY
-494 ATRTQNFNLE
+494 ATRTQNSNLE

-512 FYLNINTSQLKIE
+512 FYLNVNTSQLKIE

-553 YDSNGNLTNKTH
+553 YDSNGDLTNKTH
-565 NAKVGTQITEGIL
+565 NAKVGTQITEEIL
-578 NKYSSESDIFGWYIK
+578 NKYSSESDIFGWYIR

-609 DIYPRIAETLEG
+609 NIYPRLATTFAG
-621 NWVKNY
+621 GWVKNY
-627 LGEKISVKTGNF
+627 LGKITVKPGNF
-639 YMCEIKGHSITELN
+639 YMCEIKGHTVTELN
-653 GWTNFATDNADSY
+653 GWTDFATENADSY
-666 GSNEFRFAADSE
+666 GSNEFRWAADSE

-688 NFGYANMSLKM
+688 NSGYANMSLKM

-708 SVRFDKV
+708 SARFDKV
-715 TLADGSEYGISY
+715 TLADDSEYGLSY
-727 DDNKWQTLVASEET
+727 GDNKWETLVASKET

-752 KESITGKFYNY
+752 KDSIKGKFYNY

-774 DYISNGLELTR
+774 AHVSNGLELICE
-785 NDDNSFTIT
+785 DDNSFTVT

-805 SMNPTTLKVN
+805 SMNPTTLKVS
-815 LLLKDSMQQI
+815 LLLKDSMKQI
-825 ELVGGNVEKMIGTYD
+825 ELNGGNVENMIGTYD
-840 VEAGNFYKCTLSGSS
+840 VEAGNFYKCTLSGIS
-855 AIAGKNVIRSVFRTE
+855 NVSINGILRTE
-870 AKDSI
+870 EKDSI
-875 SHGYNDNS
+875 GYGS
-883 SIYFEQYLY
+883 SYTSGPFTLETYCY
-892 AYETGKAS
+892 AYKNGKAS
-900 LVLKSENAGKILIES
+900 FILKTTKTGTISSEQVTFEKIALNEEMFAVFTLNYNDGVKSEKFKPNAEDSSKI
-915 VEFENLS
+915 
-922 ASPESDEFFNRFMIV
+922 
-937 YNNGTAVLPLEK
+937 
-949 TENSNI
+949 
-955 KECTYFL
+955 ECSYFL
-962 GANSTFNGIIS
+962 GANSSFEGEIYNRIYRLS
-973 HFDYWFI
+973 

-986 DTYPGE
+986 DSYPNE
-992 QLTLS
+992 VTLS
-997 EKEDNLVIK
+997 EKGDNLVIK

-1020 TETRKV
+1020 TETLKV

-1060 FNETE
+1060 FNESE

-1070 NVVNTKIQSH
+1070 NEIHTKIQSL
-1080 DITNVP
+1080 DITNVQ

-1110 PEISI
+1110 PETNI
-1115 ESGKLK
+1115 EAGKLK

-1142 NTSVW
+1142 KELDW

>member
-1 MRMVKKAAHLA
+1 MRMVKKTAYLA
-12 WLLLAGALFG
+12 WLLLAGAVFGLF
-22 MIMAGCPTYIPDSD
+22 IAGCQTDSPDSD
-36 NENKTENPSDNPAD
+36 NDNKTENPSDNPAD
-50 NPSGETE
+50 NPSGGNE

-85 KNDTSIESGTF
+85 KNNTSIESGTF

-101 VSSNIRG
+101 VTSNIRG

-168 KDLKEIAEKS
+168 KDLKEIAEKP

-190 KVSYSVTS
+190 KVSYNVTS

-213 ESGRWFKYYFENCSE
+213 ESSRWFKYYFEYCSE

-240 SFDVTNSTVYI
+240 SFDVANSTVYI
-251 SKDKNILTEKPENFT
+251 SKDKNILTEKPEDFT

-278 YLMGTFGYQDEAD
+278 YLMGTFAYQDEAD

-323 NIYGFKISMP
+323 NIYGFKISIP

-357 IKSYYNVWYGKN
+357 IKSGFYVWSGKN
-369 GALATGGGYFNF
+369 GALATGGGYYNF

-388 ANPIMLIATD
+388 AKPVMLVATD
-398 EQNDKVVEDAN
+398 EQSDKVVQDAN

-417 GWKFDEKYQLA
+417 GWKFDEKYQLVESKS
-428 ETEEGSGIYSLR
+428 ETGIYSLT
-440 ESVEIPVSKDGNPQ
+440 ESVEIPASKGGKKQ
-454 GFSISDKT
+454 GFKISDKT
-462 WGAMTGSY
+462 WGAMTGEY
-470 GQNWT
+470 AQNNGKT
-475 RTEAIKLLENQY
+475 IELKENQY

-494 ATRTQNFNLE
+494 ATRTQNSNLE

-512 FYLNINTSQLKIE
+512 FYLKINTSQLKIE

-553 YDSNGNLTNKTH
+553 YDSNGDLTNKTH
-565 NAKVGTQITEGIL
+565 NAKVGTQITEEIL
-578 NKYSSESDIFGWYIK
+578 NKYSSGSDIFGWYIK

-609 DIYPRIAETLEG
+609 DIYPRLATTFAG
-621 NWVKNY
+621 GWVKNC
-627 LGEKISVKTGNF
+627 LGKITVKPGNF
-639 YMCEIKGHSITELN
+639 YMCEIKGHTVTELN
-653 GWTNFATDNADSY
+653 GWTDFATENADSY
-666 GSNEFRFAADSE
+666 GSNEFRWAADSE

-715 TLADGSEYGISY
+715 TLADDSEYGLSY
-727 DDNKWQTLVASEET
+727 GDNKWETLVASKET

-752 KESITGKFYNY
+752 KDSIKGKFYNY

-774 DYISNGLELTR
+774 AHVSNGLELTPE
-785 NDDNSFTIT
+785 DDNSFTVT
-794 NTTDKTLNVTF
+794 NTSDKTLNVTF
-805 SMNPTTLKVN
+805 SMNPTTLKVS
-815 LLLKDSMQQI
+815 LLLKDSMKQI
-825 ELVGGNVEKMIGTYD
+825 ELNGGNVENMIGTYD
-840 VEAGNFYKCTLSGSS
+840 VEAGNFYKCTLSGIS
-855 AIAGKNVIRSVFRTE
+855 NVSINGILRTE
-870 AKDSI
+870 EKDSI
-875 SHGYNDNS
+875 GYGS
-883 SIYFEQYLY
+883 SYTSGPFTLETYCY
-892 AYETGKAS
+892 AYKNGKAS
-900 LVLKSENAGKILIES
+900 FILKTKETGTISSEPVTFEKITPNEEMFAVFALNYNDGVKSERFMPNAEDSSKIECSYFLEANSSFEGKIY
-915 VEFENLS
+915 NWNYDLS
-922 ASPESDEFFNRFMIV
+922 
-937 YNNGTAVLPLEK
+937 
-949 TENSNI
+949 
-955 KECTYFL
+955 
-962 GANSTFNGIIS
+962 
-973 HFDYWFI
+973 

-986 DTYPGE
+986 DSYPNE
-992 QLTLS
+992 LTLS
-997 EKEDNLVIK
+997 EKGDNLVIK

-1020 TETRKV
+1020 TGTLKV

-1037 FNGNWY
+1037 FNGTWY

-1050 EISDETISLI
+1050 NFSAETISLI
-1060 FNETE
+1060 FNSSAGPQSYNIE
-1065 ANEIG
+1065 
-1070 NVVNTKIQSH
+1070 NVQKSGV
-1080 DITNVP
+1080 
-1086 KEGAVYYEWQNS
+1086 VYYEWDYS
-1098 SEAYYKS
+1098 SGNYYISKKEN
-1105 TRTDK
+1105 K
-1110 PEISI
+1110 PSAEI
-1115 ESGKLK
+1115 ENGKLK
-1121 VFVYTDA
+1121 VFVYTNA
-1128 TAADLHLYYWSESY
+1128 ESCNLYYWG
-1142 NTSVW
+1142 NTSDSNYTKKW

>member
-1 MRMVKKAAHLA
+1 MRMVKKAAYLA

-22 MIMAGCPTYIPDSD
+22 LFITGCQTDSPDSD
-36 NENKTENPSDNPAD
+36 NDNKTENPSDNPAD
-50 NPSGETE
+50 NPSGGNE

-101 VSSNIRG
+101 VTSNIRG

-168 KDLKEIAEKS
+168 KDLKEIAEKP

-190 KVSYSVTS
+190 KVSYNVTS
-198 DTTVEKITDAISSKN
+198 DTTVEKITSAISSKN
-213 ESGRWFKYYFENCSE
+213 ESSRWFKYYFENCSE

-240 SFDVTNSTVYI
+240 SFDVANSTVYI

-344 VKGSVPKNEWFNV
+344 VKSSVPKNEWFNV

-369 GALATGGGYFNF
+369 GALATGGGYYNF

-398 EQNDKVVEDAN
+398 EQSDKVVEDAN

-428 ETEEGSGIYSLR
+428 ETEKGSGIYSLR

-475 RTEAIKLLENQY
+475 RTEDIKLLENQY
-487 IAVDETY
+487 IDVDETY
-494 ATRTQNFNLE
+494 ATRTQNYNLE

-536 EEKPEEKPEP
+536 EP

-553 YDSNGNLTNKTH
+553 YDSNGDLTNKTH
-565 NAKVGTQITEGIL
+565 NAKVGTQITEEIL

-609 DIYPRIAETLEG
+609 DIYPRLATTFAG
-621 NWVKNY
+621 GWVKNY
-627 LGEKISVKTGNF
+627 LGKITVKPGNF
-639 YMCEIKGHSITELN
+639 YMCEIKGHTVTELN
-653 GWTNFATDNADSY
+653 GWTDFATENADSY
-666 GSNEFRFAADSE
+666 GSNEFKIAADSE

-688 NFGYANMSLKM
+688 NSGYANMSLKM

-715 TLADGSEYGISY
+715 TLADDSEYGLSY
-727 DDNKWQTLVASEET
+727 GDNKWETLVASKET

-752 KESITGKFYNY
+752 KDSIKGKFYNY

-774 DYISNGLELTR
+774 AHVSNGLELICE
-785 NDDNSFTIT
+785 DDNSFTVK
-794 NTTDKTLNVTF
+794 NTSYDTDLNVTF
-805 SMNPTTLKVN
+805 SMNPTTLKVS
-815 LLLKDSMQQI
+815 LFLKDFTQQI
-825 ELVGGNVEKMIGTYD
+825 ELVGGNVEKVIETYD
-840 VEAGNFYKCTLSGSS
+840 VEAGNFYKCTLSGISDVS
-855 AIAGKNVIRSVFRTE
+855 FAIDGILRTE
-870 AKDSI
+870 EKDSI
-875 SHGYNDNS
+875 GYGYS
-883 SIYFEQYLY
+883 YTSEPFTLETYCY
-892 AYETGKAS
+892 AYKNGKAS
-900 LVLKSENAGKILIES
+900 FILKTTGTGTISSKPVTFEKIALNEEMFALFTLNYNDGLKSEKFKPNAEDSSKI
-915 VEFENLS
+915 
-922 ASPESDEFFNRFMIV
+922 
-937 YNNGTAVLPLEK
+937 
-949 TENSNI
+949 
-955 KECTYFL
+955 ECSYFL
-962 GANSTFNGIIS
+962 GANNSFEGKIYNWIYKLS
-973 HFDYWFI
+973 

-986 DTYPGE
+986 DSYPNK
-992 QLTLS
+992 LTLS
-997 EKEDNLVIK
+997 EKGDNLVIK

-1020 TETRKV
+1020 TGTRKV

-1050 EISDETISLI
+1050 KISDETISLI

-1065 ANEIG
+1065 VNEIK
-1070 NVVNTKIQSH
+1070 NKFNTKIQSLN
-1080 DITNVP
+1080 ITNVP

-1098 SEAYYKS
+1098 SAAYYKS

-1110 PEISI
+1110 PETSI

-1128 TAADLHLYYWSESY
+1128 TAADLYLYYWSESY
-1142 NTSVW
+1142 NPLTW

>member
-1 MRMVKKAAHLA
+1 MRMVKKAAYLA

-22 MIMAGCPTYIPDSD
+22 MIMAGCQTYIPDSD
-36 NENKTENPSDNPAD
+36 NDNKTENPSDNPAD

-101 VSSNIRG
+101 VTSNIRG
-108 IVARAMRE
+108 IIARAMRE

-168 KDLKEIAEKS
+168 KDLKEIAEKP

-190 KVSYSVTS
+190 KVSYNVTS

-240 SFDVTNSTVYI
+240 SFDVANSTVYI

-266 FDENYKSSSNKL
+266 FDENYKSSSEKL

-369 GALATGGGYFNF
+369 GALATGGGYYNF
-381 FLDLSDE
+381 FLDLSDV
-388 ANPIMLIATD
+388 AKPVMLVATD
-398 EQNDKVVEDAN
+398 EQSDKVVEDAN

-454 GFSISDKT
+454 SFSISDKT

-475 RTEAIKLLENQY
+475 RTEDIKLLENQY

-565 NAKVGTQITEGIL
+565 NAKVGTQITEEIL

-627 LGEKISVKTGNF
+627 LGKITVKPGNF
-639 YMCEIKGHSITELN
+639 YMCEIKGHTVTELN
-653 GWTNFATDNADSY
+653 GWTDFATDDADSY

-688 NFGYANMSLKM
+688 NFGYASMSLKM

-715 TLADGSEYGISY
+715 TLDDDSEYVLSY
-727 DDNKWQTLVASEET
+727 GENYKKLVASEET

-763 THDINLLYNSI
+763 THDLNLLYNSI
-774 DYISNGLELTR
+774 DYVSNGLELTPED
-785 NDDNSFTIT
+785 NNSFTVT

-805 SMNPTTLKVN
+805 SMNPTTLKVS

-825 ELVGGNVEKMIGTYD
+825 ELVGGNVENMIGTYD

-875 SHGYNDNS
+875 SYGYNDNS

-922 ASPESDEFFNRFMIV
+922 ASLESDEFFNRFTIV
-937 YNNGTAVLPLEK
+937 YNNGTAVLPLEE

-1065 ANEIG
+1065 ANEI
-1070 NVVNTKIQSH
+1070 NTKIQSH

-1105 TRTDK
+1105 TKTDK
-1110 PEISI
+1110 PETSI

-1142 NTSVW
+1142 NPLAW

>member
-1 MRMVKKAAHLA
+1 MRMVKKAAYLA

-22 MIMAGCPTYIPDSD
+22 LFIAGCQTDSPDSD
-36 NENKTENPSDNPAD
+36 NDNKTENPSDNPAD
-50 NPSGETE
+50 NPSGGNE

-101 VSSNIRG
+101 VTSNIRG

-168 KDLKEIAEKS
+168 KDLKEIAEKP

-190 KVSYSVTS
+190 KVSYNVTS

-213 ESGRWFKYYFENCSE
+213 ESSRWFKYYFENCSE

-240 SFDVTNSTVYI
+240 SFDVANSTVYI
-251 SKDKNILTEKPENFT
+251 SKDKNILTEKPEDFT

-344 VKGSVPKNEWFNV
+344 IKSSVPKNEWFNV

-369 GALATGGGYFNF
+369 GALATGGGYYNF

-428 ETEEGSGIYSLR
+428 ETEKGSGIYSLR

-475 RTEAIKLLENQY
+475 RTEDIKLLENQY

-494 ATRTQNFNLE
+494 ETRTKNFNLE

-553 YDSNGNLTNKTH
+553 YDSNGDLTNKTH
-565 NAKVGTQITEGIL
+565 NAKVGTQITEEIL

-609 DIYPRIAETLEG
+609 DIYPRLATTFAG
-621 NWVKNY
+621 GWVKNS
-627 LGEKISVKTGNF
+627 LGKITVKPGNF
-639 YMCEIKGHSITELN
+639 YMCEIKGHTVTELN
-653 GWTNFATDNADSY
+653 GWTDFATENADSY
-666 GSNEFRFAADSE
+666 GSNEFRWAADSE

-688 NFGYANMSLKM
+688 NSGYANMSLKM
-699 ANDAKVLID
+699 ENSAKVLID

-715 TLADGSEYGISY
+715 TLADDSEYGLSY
-727 DDNKWQTLVASEET
+727 GEYKKLVVSKET

-752 KESITGKFYNY
+752 KDSIKGKFYNY

-774 DYISNGLELTR
+774 DHVSNGLELR
-785 NDDNSFTIT
+785 CEDDNSFTVT

-805 SMNPTTLKVN
+805 SMNPTTLKVS

-825 ELVGGNVEKMIGTYD
+825 ELFGGNVENMIGTYD
-840 VEAGNFYKCTLSGSS
+840 VEAGNFYKCTLSGISDVS
-855 AIAGKNVIRSVFRTE
+855 FAIYGILRTE
-870 AKDSI
+870 EKDSI
-875 SHGYNDNS
+875 GYGS
-883 SIYFEQYLY
+883 SYTSEPFTLETYCY
-892 AYETGKAS
+892 AYKNGKAS
-900 LVLKSENAGKILIES
+900 FILKTTETGTISSEPVTFEKITPNEEMIADFTLEYNDGLKHETFKPNAVDS
-915 VEFENLS
+915 S
-922 ASPESDEFFNRFMIV
+922 
-937 YNNGTAVLPLEK
+937 K
-949 TENSNI
+949 T
-955 KECTYFL
+955 ECTYFL
-962 GANSTFNGIIS
+962 GANGTFEGKIYHRIYNLS
-973 HFDYWFI
+973 

-986 DTYPGE
+986 DSYPNKI
-992 QLTLS
+992 TLS
-997 EKEDNLVIK
+997 EKGDNLVIK

-1020 TETRKV
+1020 TGTRKV

-1050 EISDETISLI
+1050 NFSAETISLI
-1060 FNETE
+1060 FNFSAGPQSYNIE
-1065 ANEIG
+1065 
-1070 NVVNTKIQSH
+1070 NVQKSGV
-1080 DITNVP
+1080 
-1086 KEGAVYYEWQNS
+1086 VYYEWDYS
-1098 SEAYYKS
+1098 SGNYYISKKEN
-1105 TRTDK
+1105 K
-1110 PEISI
+1110 PSAEI
-1115 ESGKLK
+1115 ENGKLK
-1121 VFVYTDA
+1121 VFVYTNA
-1128 TAADLHLYYWSESY
+1128 ESCNLYYWGNASDSNYTKE
-1142 NTSVW
+1142 W

>member
-1 MRMVKKAAHLA
+1 MRMVKKAAYLA

-22 MIMAGCPTYIPDSD
+22 LFIAGCQTDSPDSD
-36 NENKTENPSDNPAD
+36 NDNKTENPSDNPAD
-50 NPSGETE
+50 NPSGGNE

-101 VSSNIRG
+101 VTSNIRG

-168 KDLKEIAEKS
+168 KDLKEIAEKP
-178 AVTVWIQAENLP
+178 AVTVWIQAEKLP
-190 KVSYSVTS
+190 KVSYNVTS

-213 ESGRWFKYYFENCSE
+213 ESSRWFKYYFENCSE

-240 SFDVTNSTVYI
+240 SFDVANSTVYI
-251 SKDKNILTEKPENFT
+251 SKDKNILTEKPEDFT
-266 FDENYKSSSNKL
+266 FDENYKSSSDKL
-278 YLMGTFGYQDEAD
+278 YLMGTFAYQDEAD
-291 NAEQIQWKAIDGFN
+291 NAEQTQWKAIDGFN

-323 NIYGFKISMP
+323 NIYGFKISMT
-333 GFAYD
+333 GFSYD
-338 YCIPFD
+338 YCIPFE
-344 VKGSVPKNEWFNV
+344 VKDSVQKNKWFEIV
-357 IKSYYNVWYGKN
+357 KSEYSTWYGKN
-369 GALATGGGYFNF
+369 GALATGGGYYNF

-388 ANPIMLIATD
+388 AKPVMLVATD
-398 EQNDKVVEDAN
+398 EQSDKVIEDAN

-428 ETEEGSGIYSLR
+428 ETEKGSGIYSLT
-440 ESVEIPVSKDGNPQ
+440 ESVEIPASKDGKKQ
-454 GFSISDKT
+454 GFKISDKT
-462 WGAMTGSY
+462 WGAMTGEY

-475 RTEAIKLLENQY
+475 RTEDIKLLENQY
-487 IAVDETY
+487 IDVDETY
-494 ATRTQNFNLE
+494 ATRTQNYNLE

-536 EEKPEEKPEP
+536 EEKPEP

-553 YDSNGNLTNKTH
+553 YDSEGNLTGKTH
-565 NAKVGTQITEGIL
+565 NAKVGTQITEEIL

-593 DTNKKLELPFT
+593 NTNKKLELPFT

-609 DIYPRIAETLEG
+609 DIYPRLATTFEG

-627 LGEKISVKTGNF
+627 LGKITVEPGNF
-639 YMCEIKGHSITELN
+639 YMCEIKGHTVTELN
-653 GWTNFATDNADSY
+653 GWTDFATENADSY
-666 GSNEFRFAADSE
+666 GSNEFKIAADSE

-688 NFGYANMSLKM
+688 NSGYANMSLKM

-715 TLADGSEYGISY
+715 TLADDSEYGLSY
-727 DDNKWQTLVASEET
+727 GDNKWETLVASKET

-752 KESITGKFYNY
+752 KDSIKGKFYNY

-774 DYISNGLELTR
+774 AHVSNGLELICE
-785 NDDNSFTIT
+785 DDNSFTVT

-805 SMNPTTLKVN
+805 SMNPTTLKVS

-825 ELVGGNVEKMIGTYD
+825 ELVGGNVVIGTYD
-840 VEAGNFYKCTLSGSS
+840 VEAGNFYKCTLSGISDVS
-855 AIAGKNVIRSVFRTE
+855 FAIDGILRTE
-870 AKDSI
+870 EKDSI
-875 SHGYNDNS
+875 GYGS
-883 SIYFEQYLY
+883 SYTSEPFTLETYCY
-892 AYETGKAS
+892 AYKSGKAS
-900 LVLKSENAGKILIES
+900 FILKTTKTGTISSKPVTFEKITPNEEMFAGFTLNYNDGLKSEKFAPNAEDSSKI
-915 VEFENLS
+915 
-922 ASPESDEFFNRFMIV
+922 
-937 YNNGTAVLPLEK
+937 
-949 TENSNI
+949 
-955 KECTYFL
+955 ECSYFL
-962 GANSTFNGIIS
+962 GANGTFEGKIYHWIYALS
-973 HFDYWFI
+973 

-986 DTYPGE
+986 DSYPNE
-992 QLTLS
+992 LTLS
-997 EKEDNLVIK
+997 EKGDNLVIK
-1006 NNTDTDLNLTFSLN
+1006 NNTDIDLNLTFSLN
-1020 TETRKV
+1020 TGTRKV

-1037 FNGNWY
+1037 FYGNWY
-1043 SYEIDTT
+1043 SCEIDTT

-1060 FNETE
+1060 FNESE

-1070 NVVNTKIQSH
+1070 NEIHTKIQSL
-1080 DITNVP
+1080 DITNVQ

-1110 PEISI
+1110 PETNI
-1115 ESGKLK
+1115 EAGKLK

-1142 NTSVW
+1142 KELDW
-1147 PGVTMTPVSTSAGE
+1147 PGITMTPVSTSAGE

>member
-1 MRMVKKAAHLA
+1 MVKKAAYLA
-12 WLLLAGALFG
+12 WLLLAGAVFGLF
-22 MIMAGCPTYIPDSD
+22 IAGCQTDSPDSD
-36 NENKTENPSDNPAD
+36 NDNKTENPSDNPAD
-50 NPSGETE
+50 NPSGGNE

-168 KDLKEIAEKS
+168 KDLKEIAEKP

-190 KVSYSVTS
+190 KVSYNVDS
-198 DTTVEKITDAISSKN
+198 DTTVEKVTDAISAKN

-240 SFDVTNSTVYI
+240 SFDVANSTVYI
-251 SKDKNILTEKPENFT
+251 SKDKNILTEKPEDFT
-266 FDENYKSSSNKL
+266 FDENYKSSSDKL
-278 YLMGTFGYQDEAD
+278 YLMGTFAYQDEAD

-323 NIYGFKISMP
+323 NIYGFKISIP
-333 GFAYD
+333 GFKYD
-338 YCIPFD
+338 YSIPFD

-357 IKSYYNVWYGKN
+357 IKSDYSVWSGKN
-369 GALATGGGYFNF
+369 GALATGGGYYNF
-381 FLDLSDE
+381 FLDLSDM
-388 ANPIMLIATD
+388 ANPIMLVATD
-398 EQNDKVVEDAN
+398 EQSDKVVEDAN

-428 ETEEGSGIYSLR
+428 ETEKGSGIYSLT
-440 ESVEIPVSKDGNPQ
+440 ESVEIPASDGKKQ
-454 GFSISDKT
+454 GFKISDKT

-475 RTEAIKLLENQY
+475 RTEDIKLLENQY

-494 ATRTQNFNLE
+494 ATKTQNFNLK

-553 YDSNGNLTNKTH
+553 YDSNGDLTNKTH
-565 NAKVGTQITEGIL
+565 NAKVGTQITEEIL

-609 DIYPRIAETLEG
+609 YIYPRLATTFAG
-621 NWVKNY
+621 GWVKNY
-627 LGEKISVKTGNF
+627 LGKITVKPGNF
-639 YMCEIKGHSITELN
+639 YMCEIKGHTVTELN
-653 GWTNFATDNADSY
+653 GWTDFATENADSC
-666 GSNEFRFAADSE
+666 GSNEFKIAADSE

-688 NFGYANMSLKM
+688 NSGYANMSLKM

-715 TLADGSEYGISY
+715 TLADDSEYGLSY
-727 DDNKWQTLVASEET
+727 GDNKWETLVASKET

-752 KESITGKFYNY
+752 KDSIKGKFYNY

-774 DYISNGLELTR
+774 DYVSNGLELTPE
-785 NDDNSFTIT
+785 DDNSFTVT

-805 SMNPTTLKVN
+805 SMNPTTLKVS

-825 ELVGGNVEKMIGTYD
+825 ELFGDNVENMIGTYD

-855 AIAGKNVIRSVFRTE
+855 AIAGKNVIRSVFRTK

-875 SHGYNDNS
+875 SHGYNAGS

-915 VEFENLS
+915 VEFEKLGTSLESDRFLLTYNNDS
-922 ASPESDEFFNRFMIV
+922 ASLSFDE
-937 YNNGTAVLPLEK
+937 

-962 GANSTFNGIIS
+962 GANSTFDGIIV
-973 HFDYWFI
+973 HQDYHFI
-980 LLSNAI
+980 LLSNSI
-986 DTYPGE
+986 EPCPSE
-992 QLTLS
+992 LTLS
-997 EKEDNLVIK
+997 EKGDNLVIK

-1020 TETRKV
+1020 TGTRKV

-1050 EISDETISLI
+1050 KISDETISLI

-1065 ANEIG
+1065 VNEIKY
-1070 NVVNTKIQSH
+1070 VFNTKIQSL

-1098 SEAYYKS
+1098 SAAYYKS

-1110 PEISI
+1110 PETSI

-1128 TAADLHLYYWSESY
+1128 TAADLYLYYWSESY
-1142 NTSVW
+1142 KPLDW

>member
-1 MRMVKKAAHLA
+1 MRMVKKVAYLA
-12 WLLLAGALFG
+12 WLLLAGAVFGLF
-22 MIMAGCPTYIPDSD
+22 ITGCQTDGSDSD
-36 NENKTENPSDNPAD
+36 NDNKTENPSDNPAD
-50 NPSGETE
+50 NPSESTPTETE
-57 IGSVFGV
+57 FGTIFGV

-101 VSSNIRG
+101 VTSNIRG

-138 SEKNPRNSKITVIKT
+138 NEKNPAKT
-153 KNPGAIFGNTPMFTE
+153 ELNILKTEKPGAIFDNTQMFTE
-168 KDLKEIAEKS
+168 KELEEIAEKP

-190 KVSYSVTS
+190 KVSYNVTS

-213 ESGRWFKYYFENCSE
+213 ESSRWFKYYFENCSE

-240 SFDVTNSTVYI
+240 SFNVANSTVYI
-251 SKDKNILTEKPENFT
+251 SKDKNILTEKPEDFT
-266 FDENYKSSSNKL
+266 FDENYKSSSDKL

-344 VKGSVPKNEWFNV
+344 FKGSVPKNEWFNV
-357 IKSYYNVWYGKN
+357 IKSYSRVWYGKN
-369 GALATGGGYFNF
+369 GALATGGGYYNF

-388 ANPIMLIATD
+388 ANPIMLVATD
-398 EQNDKVVEDAN
+398 EQSDKVIEDAN

-428 ETEEGSGIYSLR
+428 ETEKGSGIYSLR
-440 ESVEIPVSKDGNPQ
+440 ESVEIPASKDGNPQ

-475 RTEAIKLLENQY
+475 RIEDIKLLENQY

-494 ATRTQNFNLE
+494 ATRTQNYNLE

-536 EEKPEEKPEP
+536 EP

-553 YDSNGNLTNKTH
+553 YDSNGDLTNKTH
-565 NAKVGTQITEGIL
+565 NAKVGTQITEEIL

-609 DIYPRIAETLEG
+609 DIYPRLATTFAGGWKKNFLGKIT
-621 NWVKNY
+621 VK
-627 LGEKISVKTGNF
+627 SGNF
-639 YMCEIKGHSITELN
+639 YMCEIKGHTVTELN
-653 GWTNFATDNADSY
+653 GWTDFATENADSY
-666 GSNEFRFAADSE
+666 GSNEFRWAADSE
-678 FTITSVCYAY
+678 FIITSVCYAY

-699 ANDAKVLID
+699 ENSAKVLID
-708 SVRFDKV
+708 SVRFDRV
-715 TLADGSEYGISY
+715 TLADGSEYGLSY
-727 DDNKWQTLVASEET
+727 DDKKWETLVASKET

-752 KESITGKFYNY
+752 GESITGKFYNY

-774 DYISNGLELTR
+774 DYVSNGLELTLE
-785 NDDNSFTIT
+785 DDNSFTVI
-794 NTTDKTLNVTF
+794 NISDKTLNVTF
-805 SMNPTTLKVN
+805 SMNPTTLKVS

-825 ELVGGNVEKMIGTYD
+825 ELVGDNEENMIGTYD
-840 VEAGNFYKCTLSGSS
+840 VEAGNFYKCTLSGIS
-855 AIAGKNVIRSVFRTE
+855 NVSINGILRTE
-870 AKDSI
+870 EKDSI
-875 SHGYNDNS
+875 GYGS
-883 SIYFEQYLY
+883 SYTSGPFTLETYCY
-892 AYETGKAS
+892 AYKNGKAS
-900 LVLKSENAGKILIES
+900 FILKTKETGIISSEPVTFEKITPNEEMIADFTLNYNGGVKSEEFKPNAEDSSKI
-915 VEFENLS
+915 
-922 ASPESDEFFNRFMIV
+922 
-937 YNNGTAVLPLEK
+937 
-949 TENSNI
+949 
-955 KECTYFL
+955 ECSYFL
-962 GANSTFNGIIS
+962 GANGTFEGKIYNWIYDLS
-973 HFDYWFI
+973 

-986 DTYPGE
+986 DSYPNE
-992 QLTLS
+992 LTLS
-997 EKEDNLVIK
+997 EKGDNLVIK

-1020 TETRKV
+1020 TETLKV

-1050 EISDETISLI
+1050 NFSAETISLI
-1060 FNETE
+1060 FNFSAGPQSYNIE
-1065 ANEIG
+1065 
-1070 NVVNTKIQSH
+1070 NVQKSGV
-1080 DITNVP
+1080 
-1086 KEGAVYYEWQNS
+1086 VYYEWDYS
-1098 SEAYYKS
+1098 SGNYYISQKEN
-1105 TRTDK
+1105 K
-1110 PEISI
+1110 PSAEI
-1115 ESGKLK
+1115 ENGKLK
-1121 VFVYTDA
+1121 VFVYTNA
-1128 TAADLHLYYWSESY
+1128 ESCNLYYWGNASDSDY
-1142 NTSVW
+1142 TKKW

>member
-1 MRMVKKAAHLA
+1 MRMVKKAAYLA
-12 WLLLAGALFG
+12 WLLLAGAVFGLF
-22 MIMAGCPTYIPDSD
+22 IAGCQTDSPDSD
-36 NENKTENPSDNPAD
+36 NDNKTENPSDNPAD
-50 NPSGETE
+50 NPSGGNE

-101 VSSNIRG
+101 ISSNIRG

-168 KDLKEIAEKS
+168 KDLKEIAEKP

-190 KVSYSVTS
+190 KVSYNVTS

-213 ESGRWFKYYFENCSE
+213 ESSRWFKYYFENCSE

-240 SFDVTNSTVYI
+240 SFDIANSTVYI
-251 SKDKNILTEKPENFT
+251 SKDKNILTEKPEDFT

-278 YLMGTFGYQDEAD
+278 YLMGTFAYQDEAD

-310 DKNIYKLSMYLPQ
+310 DRNIYKLSMYLPQ
-323 NIYGFKISMP
+323 NIYGFKISIP

-344 VKGSVPKNEWFNV
+344 VKGSVQKNEWFNV
-357 IKSYYNVWYGKN
+357 IKSDFYVWSGKN
-369 GALATGGGYFNF
+369 GALATGGGYYNF
-381 FLDLSDE
+381 FLDLSDV
-388 ANPIMLIATD
+388 AKPVMLVATD
-398 EQNDKVVEDAN
+398 EQSDKVVEDAN

-428 ETEEGSGIYSLR
+428 ETEKGSGIYSLT
-440 ESVEIPVSKDGNPQ
+440 ESVEIPASDGKKQ
-454 GFSISDKT
+454 GFKISDKT
-462 WGAMTGSY
+462 WGAMTGEY
-470 GQNWT
+470 AQNNGKT
-475 RTEAIKLLENQY
+475 IELKENQY

-494 ATRTQNFNLE
+494 ATRTQNSNLE

-512 FYLNINTSQLKIE
+512 FYLNVNTSQLKIE

-536 EEKPEEKPEP
+536 EEKPEP

-553 YDSNGNLTNKTH
+553 YDSNGDLTNKTH
-565 NAKVGTQITEGIL
+565 NAKVGTQITEEIL

-593 DTNKKLELPFT
+593 DTNKKLDLPFT

-609 DIYPRIAETLEG
+609 DIYPRVAETLEG

-627 LGEKISVKTGNF
+627 LGGISAKTGNF

-653 GWTNFATDNADSY
+653 GWTDFATDNADSY
-666 GSNEFRFAADSE
+666 GSNEFRIAADSE
-678 FTITSVCYAY
+678 FTLETYCYAY
-688 NFGYANMSLKM
+688 KS
-699 ANDAKVLID
+699 
-708 SVRFDKV
+708 
-715 TLADGSEYGISY
+715 
-727 DDNKWQTLVASEET
+727 
-741 GNLECTLTLAA
+741 
-752 KESITGKFYNY
+752 
-763 THDINLLYNSI
+763 
-774 DYISNGLELTR
+774 
-785 NDDNSFTIT
+785 
-794 NTTDKTLNVTF
+794 
-805 SMNPTTLKVN
+805 
-815 LLLKDSMQQI
+815 
-825 ELVGGNVEKMIGTYD
+825 
-840 VEAGNFYKCTLSGSS
+840 
-855 AIAGKNVIRSVFRTE
+855 
-870 AKDSI
+870 
-875 SHGYNDNS
+875 
-883 SIYFEQYLY
+883 
-892 AYETGKAS
+892 GKAS
-900 LVLKSENAGKILIES
+900 FILKTTKTGTISSEPVTFEKITPNEEMFAGFTLNYNDGLKSEKFAPNAEDSSKI
-915 VEFENLS
+915 
-922 ASPESDEFFNRFMIV
+922 
-937 YNNGTAVLPLEK
+937 
-949 TENSNI
+949 
-955 KECTYFL
+955 ECSYFL
-962 GANSTFNGIIS
+962 GANSSFEGKIYNWNYDLS
-973 HFDYWFI
+973 

-986 DTYPGE
+986 DSYPNE
-992 QLTLS
+992 LTLS
-997 EKEDNLVIK
+997 EKGDNLVIK

-1020 TETRKV
+1020 TGTRKV

-1043 SYEIDTT
+1043 SCEIDTT

-1065 ANEIG
+1065 TNEIK
-1070 NVVNTKIQSH
+1070 NVFNTKIQSL
-1080 DITNVP
+1080 DIKNIQ

-1098 SEAYYKS
+1098 SAAYYKS

-1110 PEISI
+1110 PETSI

-1142 NTSVW
+1142 KSLDW

>member
-1 MRMVKKAAHLA
+1 MRMVKKAAYLA

-22 MIMAGCPTYIPDSD
+22 LFITGCQTDSPDSD
-36 NENKTENPSDNPAD
+36 NDNKTENPSDNPAD
-50 NPSGETE
+50 NPSGGNE

-101 VSSNIRG
+101 VTSNIRG

-168 KDLKEIAEKS
+168 KDLKEIAEKP

-190 KVSYSVTS
+190 KVSYNVTS
-198 DTTVEKITDAISSKN
+198 DTTVEKITSAISSKN
-213 ESGRWFKYYFENCSE
+213 ESSRWFKYYFENCSE

-240 SFDVTNSTVYI
+240 SFDVANSTVYI

-344 VKGSVPKNEWFNV
+344 VKSSVPKNEWFNV

-369 GALATGGGYFNF
+369 GALATGGGYYNF

-398 EQNDKVVEDAN
+398 EQSDKVVEDAN

-428 ETEEGSGIYSLR
+428 ETEKGSGIYSLR

-475 RTEAIKLLENQY
+475 RTEDIKLLENQY
-487 IAVDETY
+487 IDVDETY
-494 ATRTQNFNLE
+494 ATRTQNYNLE

-536 EEKPEEKPEP
+536 EP

-553 YDSNGNLTNKTH
+553 YDSNGDLTNKTH
-565 NAKVGTQITEGIL
+565 NAKVGTQITEEIL

-609 DIYPRIAETLEG
+609 DIYPRLATTFAG
-621 NWVKNY
+621 GWVKNY
-627 LGEKISVKTGNF
+627 LGKITVKPGNF
-639 YMCEIKGHSITELN
+639 YMCEIKGHTVTELN
-653 GWTNFATDNADSY
+653 GWTDFATENADSY
-666 GSNEFRFAADSE
+666 GSNEFKIAADSE

-688 NFGYANMSLKM
+688 WYSSANMSLKM

-715 TLADGSEYGISY
+715 TLAKSEYGLSY
-727 DDNKWQTLVASEET
+727 GDNKWETLVASEET

-752 KESITGKFYNY
+752 GESITGKFYNY

-774 DYISNGLELTR
+774 AHVSNGLELICE
-785 NDDNSFTIT
+785 DDNSFTVT

-805 SMNPTTLKVN
+805 SMNPTTLKVS

-825 ELVGGNVEKMIGTYD
+825 ELVGGNVVIGTYD
-840 VEAGNFYKCTLSGSS
+840 VEAGNFYKCTLSGIS
-855 AIAGKNVIRSVFRTE
+855 NVSINGILRTE
-870 AKDSI
+870 EKDSI
-875 SHGYNDNS
+875 GYGS
-883 SIYFEQYLY
+883 SYTSGPFTLETYCY
-892 AYETGKAS
+892 AYKNGKAS
-900 LVLKSENAGKILIES
+900 FILKTKETGTISSEPVTFEKITPNEEMIADFALEYNDGVKSERFKPNAEDSSKI
-915 VEFENLS
+915 
-922 ASPESDEFFNRFMIV
+922 
-937 YNNGTAVLPLEK
+937 
-949 TENSNI
+949 
-955 KECTYFL
+955 ECSYFL
-962 GANSTFNGIIS
+962 GANSSFEGKIYNRIYDLS
-973 HFDYWFI
+973 

-986 DTYPGE
+986 DSYPNK
-992 QLTLS
+992 LTLS
-997 EKEDNLVIK
+997 EKGDNLVIK

-1020 TETRKV
+1020 TGTRKV

-1050 EISDETISLI
+1050 KISDETISLI

-1065 ANEIG
+1065 
-1070 NVVNTKIQSH
+1070 IQSLN
-1080 DITNVP
+1080 ITNVP

-1098 SEAYYKS
+1098 SAAYYKS

-1110 PEISI
+1110 PETSS

-1128 TAADLHLYYWSESY
+1128 TAADLYLYYWSESY
-1142 NTSVW
+1142 NPLTW

>member
-1 MRMVKKAAHLA
+1 MRMVKKAAYLA
-12 WLLLAGALFG
+12 WLLLAGAVFGLF
-22 MIMAGCPTYIPDSD
+22 IAGCQTDSSDSD
-36 NENKTENPSDNPAD
+36 NDNKTENPSDNPAD
-50 NPSGETE
+50 NPSGGNEN
-57 IGSVFGV
+57 GSVFGV

-168 KDLKEIAEKS
+168 KDLKEIAEKP

-190 KVSYSVTS
+190 KVSYNVTS

-213 ESGRWFKYYFENCSE
+213 ESSRWFKYYFENCSE

-240 SFDVTNSTVYI
+240 SFDVANSTVYI
-251 SKDKNILTEKPENFT
+251 SKDRKILTEKPEDFT
-266 FDENYKSSSNKL
+266 FDENYKSSSEKL
-278 YLMGTFGYQDEAD
+278 YLMGTFAYQNEDD
-291 NAEQIQWKAIDGFN
+291 NAKQIQWEAIDNFN

-344 VKGSVPKNEWFNV
+344 VKSSVPKNEWFNV

-369 GALATGGGYFNF
+369 GALATGGGYYNF

-398 EQNDKVVEDAN
+398 EQSDKVVEDAN

-428 ETEEGSGIYSLR
+428 ETEKGSGIYSLT

-475 RTEAIKLLENQY
+475 RTEDIKLLENQY

-536 EEKPEEKPEP
+536 EEKPEP

-553 YDSNGNLTNKTH
+553 YDSEGNLTGKTH
-565 NAKVGTQITEGIL
+565 NAKVGSQITEEIL
-578 NKYSSESDIFGWYIK
+578 NKYSSESDIFGWYING
-593 DTNKKLELPFT
+593 TNKKLDLPFT

-609 DIYPRIAETLEG
+609 NVYPRVATTFAG
-621 NWVKNY
+621 GWVENY
-627 LGEKISVKTGNF
+627 IGEKSVSAGNF
-639 YMCEIKGHSITELN
+639 YMCEIKGHTVTELN
-653 GWTNFATDNADSY
+653 GWTNFATENADSY
-666 GSNEFRFAADSE
+666 GSNEFRWAADSD

-688 NFGYANMSLKM
+688 NSGYANMSLKM

-715 TLADGSEYGISY
+715 TLAESEYGLSY
-727 DDNKWQTLVASEET
+727 GENYKKYKKLVASKET
-741 GNLECTLTLAA
+741 GNLECTLTLVAE
-752 KESITGKFYNY
+752 ESITGKFYNY

-774 DYISNGLELTR
+774 AHVSNGLELTR
-785 NDDNSFTIT
+785 EDDNSFTVKNT
-794 NTTDKTLNVTF
+794 NYDTDLNVTF
-805 SMNPTTLKVN
+805 SMNPTTLKVS
-815 LLLKDSMQQI
+815 LLLKDFTQQI
-825 ELVGGNVEKMIGTYD
+825 ELVGGNLENVIGTYD
-840 VEAGNFYKCTLSGSS
+840 VEAGNFYKCTLSGIS
-855 AIAGKNVIRSVFRTE
+855 NVSINGILRTE
-870 AKDSI
+870 EKDSI
-875 SHGYNDNS
+875 GYGS
-883 SIYFEQYLY
+883 SYTSEPFTLETYCY
-892 AYETGKAS
+892 AYKSGKAS
-900 LVLKSENAGKILIES
+900 FILKTTKTGTISSEPVTFEKITPNEEMFAGFTLNYNDGLKSEKFAPNAEDSSKI
-915 VEFENLS
+915 
-922 ASPESDEFFNRFMIV
+922 
-937 YNNGTAVLPLEK
+937 
-949 TENSNI
+949 
-955 KECTYFL
+955 ECSYFL
-962 GANSTFNGIIS
+962 GANGTFEGEIYHRIYALS
-973 HFDYWFI
+973 

-986 DTYPGE
+986 DSYPNE
-992 QLTLS
+992 LTLS
-997 EKEDNLVIK
+997 EKGDNLVIK

-1020 TETRKV
+1020 TGTRKV

-1043 SYEIDTT
+1043 SCEIDTT

-1065 ANEIG
+1065 TNEIK
-1070 NVVNTKIQSH
+1070 NVFNTKIQSL
-1080 DITNVP
+1080 DITNVQ

-1098 SEAYYKS
+1098 SAAYYKS

-1110 PEISI
+1110 PETSI

-1142 NTSVW
+1142 TPAW
-1147 PGVTMTPVSTSAGE
+1147 PGVTMTPVSTSARE

>member
-1 MRMVKKAAHLA
+1 MRKLTYCL
-12 WLLLAGALFG
+12 WILILSGAFN
-22 MIMAGCPTYIPDSD
+22 MSYISCQNDTLDSS
-36 NENKTENPSDNPAD
+36 ENNKLEEPAD
-50 NPSGETE
+50 KPSESTPTETE
-57 IGSVFGV
+57 FGTIFGV
-64 YTNPKTGLKYAFN
+64 YTNPLTNLKYAFN
-77 EDGTYSIS
+77 SDGTYSIS
-85 KNDTSIESGTF
+85 KNNTSIEEGTF
-96 KNQND
+96 TEQKNKTG
-101 VSSNIRG
+101 SRFS
-108 IVARAMRE
+108 RAMTMN
-116 QSAKSVKYGYLL
+116 SINYLFL
-128 TPKNMGGAKA
+128 LEPLSMGGAKA
-138 SEKNPRNSKITVIKT
+138 NEKNPTKT
-153 KNPGAIFGNTPMFTE
+153 ELNILKTEKPGAIFENTQMFTKE
-168 KDLKEIAEKS
+168 DLNKISEKS
-178 AVTVWIQAENLP
+178 AITVWIESECLP
-190 KVSYSVTS
+190 KVLYKVASGINI
-198 DTTVEKITDAISSKN
+198 EKITDTISARN
-213 ESGRWFKYYFENCSE
+213 NNMRWFRYYFENCEE
-228 ISLNVNYGSDTK
+228 ISISVKYESEMNNFEISD
-240 SFDVTNSTVYI
+240 STVYI
-251 SKDKNILTEKPENFT
+251 SKDKKSSVKKPENFY
-266 FDENYKSSSNKL
+266 FNENYRGESEKL
-278 YLMGTFGYQDEAD
+278 YLMGTFSYDKENTPED
-291 NAEQIQWKAIDGFN
+291 KKTQWKAINNFN
-305 DFKEI
+305 DFTEI
-310 DKNIYKLSMYLPQ
+310 DKGIYKLSMYLPQ

-344 VKGSVPKNEWFNV
+344 VKSSVPKNEWFNV

-369 GALATGGGYFNF
+369 GALATGGGYYNF

-398 EQNDKVVEDAN
+398 EQSDKVVEDAN

-428 ETEEGSGIYSLR
+428 ETEKGSGIYSLT
-440 ESVEIPVSKDGNPQ
+440 ESVEIPASKDGNPQ

-475 RTEAIKLLENQY
+475 RTEDIKLLENQY

-494 ATRTQNFNLE
+494 ATRTQNNNLE

-553 YDSNGNLTNKTH
+553 YDSNGDLTNKTH
-565 NAKVGTQITEGIL
+565 NAKVGTQITEEIL

-609 DIYPRIAETLEG
+609 DIYPRLATTFAG
-621 NWVKNY
+621 GWGKNY
-627 LGEKISVKTGNF
+627 LGKITVEPGNF
-639 YMCEIKGHSITELN
+639 YMCEIKGHTVTELN
-653 GWTNFATDNADSY
+653 GWTDFATENADSY
-666 GSNEFRFAADSE
+666 GSNEFRWAADSE

-688 NFGYANMSLKM
+688 NSGYANMSLKM

-715 TLADGSEYGISY
+715 TLADDSEYGLSY
-727 DDNKWQTLVASEET
+727 GEFKKLVVSKET
-741 GNLECTLTLAA
+741 GNLEYTLILAA
-752 KESITGKFYNY
+752 RENIKGKFYNY

-774 DYISNGLELTR
+774 DYVSNGLELICE
-785 NDDNSFTIT
+785 DDNSFTVT

-805 SMNPTTLKVN
+805 SMNPTTLKVS

-825 ELVGGNVEKMIGTYD
+825 ELVGGNVENTIGTYD

-875 SHGYNDNS
+875 SHGYNDDS

-922 ASPESDEFFNRFMIV
+922 ASLESDEFFNRFTIA
-937 YNNGTAVLPLEK
+937 YNNETAFLPLEK

-962 GANSTFNGIIS
+962 GANSTFDGIIS
-973 HFDYWFI
+973 HFDYGFV

-986 DTYPGE
+986 DSYPNE
-992 QLTLS
+992 LTLS

-1020 TETRKV
+1020 TGTRKV

-1060 FNETE
+1060 FNESE

-1070 NVVNTKIQSH
+1070 NEIHTKIQSL
-1080 DITNVP
+1080 DITNVQ

-1110 PEISI
+1110 PETNI
-1115 ESGKLK
+1115 EAGKLK

-1142 NTSVW
+1142 KELDW

>member
-1 MRMVKKAAHLA
+1 MVKKAAYLA

-22 MIMAGCPTYIPDSD
+22 LFIAGCQTDSPDSD
-36 NENKTENPSDNPAD
+36 NDNKTENPSDNPAD
-50 NPSGETE
+50 NPSGGNE
-57 IGSVFGV
+57 IGSIFGV

-168 KDLKEIAEKS
+168 KDLKEIAEKP

-190 KVSYSVTS
+190 KVSYNVTS

-213 ESGRWFKYYFENCSE
+213 ESSRWFKYYFENCSE

-240 SFDVTNSTVYI
+240 SFDVANSTVYI
-251 SKDKNILTEKPENFT
+251 SKDKNILTEKPEDFT
-266 FDENYKSSSNKL
+266 FDENYKSSSDKL
-278 YLMGTFGYQDEAD
+278 YLMGTFAYQDEAE
-291 NAEQIQWKAIDGFN
+291 NSKQVQWEAIDRFN

-310 DKNIYKLSMYLPQ
+310 DKDIYKLNMYLPQ
-323 NIYGFKISMP
+323 NIYGFKVSIP

-344 VKGSVPKNEWFNV
+344 VKGSVPKNEWFSIV
-357 IKSYYNVWYGKN
+357 KSLSRPWSGKN
-369 GALATGGGYFNF
+369 GALATGGGYYNF
-381 FLDLSDE
+381 FLDLSDIT
-388 ANPIMLIATD
+388 NPIMLVATD
-398 EQNDKVVEDAN
+398 EQSDKVVEDAN

-428 ETEEGSGIYSLR
+428 ETEKGTGIYSLT
-440 ESVEIPVSKDGNPQ
+440 ESVEIPAAENGKPQ
-454 GFSISDKT
+454 GFKISDKT
-462 WGAMTGSY
+462 WGAMTGEY

-475 RTEAIKLLENQY
+475 RETANIELKENQY
-487 IAVDETY
+487 VDVDETY
-494 ATRTQNFNLE
+494 ATRTQNNNLE
-504 YSFDGTYN
+504 YSFNGTYN
-512 FYLNINTSQLKIE
+512 FYLNVNTSQLKIE

-536 EEKPEEKPEP
+536 EP

-553 YDSNGNLTNKTH
+553 YDSYGDLTNKTH
-565 NAKVGTQITEGIL
+565 NAKVGTQITEEIL

-609 DIYPRIAETLEG
+609 DIYPRVAETLEG

-627 LGEKISVKTGNF
+627 LGGISAKTGNF

-653 GWTNFATDNADSY
+653 GWTDFATNNADSY
-666 GSNEFRFAADSE
+666 GSNEFRIAADSE
-678 FTITSVCYAY
+678 FTITSFCYAY
-688 NFGYANMSLKM
+688 ISGSANMSLKM
-699 ANDAKVLID
+699 ENSAKVLID

-715 TLADGSEYGISY
+715 TLADDSEYGLSY
-727 DDNKWQTLVASEET
+727 GENYKKLVASKET

-752 KESITGKFYNY
+752 NNSITGKFYNY
-763 THDINLLYNSI
+763 THNINLLYNSI
-774 DYISNGLELTR
+774 DIDNVSNGLELTR
-785 NDDNSFTIT
+785 EDDNSFTVK
-794 NTTDKTLNVTF
+794 NTSYDTDLNVTF
-805 SMNPTTLKVN
+805 SMNPTTLKVS
-815 LLLKDSMQQI
+815 LLLKDFTQQI
-825 ELVGGNVEKMIGTYD
+825 ELVGGNVENVIGTYD
-840 VEAGNFYKCTLSGSS
+840 VEAGNFYKCTLSGIS
-855 AIAGKNVIRSVFRTE
+855 NVSINGILRTE
-870 AKDSI
+870 EKDSI
-875 SHGYNDNS
+875 GYGS
-883 SIYFEQYLY
+883 SYTSEPFTLETYCY
-892 AYETGKAS
+892 AYKSGKAS
-900 LVLKSENAGKILIES
+900 FILKTTKTGTISSEPVTFEKITPNEEMFAGFTLNYNDGLKSEKFAPNAEDSSKI
-915 VEFENLS
+915 
-922 ASPESDEFFNRFMIV
+922 
-937 YNNGTAVLPLEK
+937 
-949 TENSNI
+949 
-955 KECTYFL
+955 ECSYFL
-962 GANSTFNGIIS
+962 GANGTFEGKIYHRIYALS
-973 HFDYWFI
+973 

-986 DTYPGE
+986 DSYPNE
-992 QLTLS
+992 LTLS
-997 EKEDNLVIK
+997 EKGDNLVIK

-1020 TETRKV
+1020 TGTRKV

-1043 SYEIDTT
+1043 SCEIDTT

-1070 NVVNTKIQSH
+1070 NEINTKIQSL
-1080 DITNVP
+1080 DITNVQ

-1098 SEAYYKS
+1098 SAAYYKS

-1110 PEISI
+1110 PETSI

-1142 NTSVW
+1142 KSLDW

>member
-1 MRMVKKAAHLA
+1 MRMVKKAAYLA

-22 MIMAGCPTYIPDSD
+22 LFIAGCQTDSPDSD
-36 NENKTENPSDNPAD
+36 NDNKTENPSDNPAD
-50 NPSGETE
+50 NPSGGNE

-101 VSSNIRG
+101 VTSNIRG

-168 KDLKEIAEKS
+168 KDLKEIAEKP
-178 AVTVWIQAENLP
+178 AVTVWIQAEKLP
-190 KVSYSVTS
+190 KVSYNVTS

-213 ESGRWFKYYFENCSE
+213 ESSRWFKYYFENCSE

-240 SFDVTNSTVYI
+240 SFDVANSTVYI
-251 SKDKNILTEKPENFT
+251 SKDKNILTEKPEDFT
-266 FDENYKSSSNKL
+266 FDENYKSSSDKL
-278 YLMGTFGYQDEAD
+278 YLMGTFAYQDEAD
-291 NAEQIQWKAIDGFN
+291 NAEQTQWKAIDGFN

-323 NIYGFKISMP
+323 NIYGFKISMT
-333 GFAYD
+333 GFSYD
-338 YCIPFD
+338 YCIPFE
-344 VKGSVPKNEWFNV
+344 VKDSVQKNKWFEIV
-357 IKSYYNVWYGKN
+357 KSEYSTWYGKN
-369 GALATGGGYFNF
+369 GALATGGGYYNF

-388 ANPIMLIATD
+388 AKPVMLVATD
-398 EQNDKVVEDAN
+398 EQSDKVIEDAN

-428 ETEEGSGIYSLR
+428 ETEKGSGIYSLT
-440 ESVEIPVSKDGNPQ
+440 ESVEIPASKDGKKQ
-454 GFSISDKT
+454 GFKISDKT
-462 WGAMTGSY
+462 WGAMTGEY

-475 RTEAIKLLENQY
+475 RTEDIKLLENQY
-487 IAVDETY
+487 IDVDETY
-494 ATRTQNFNLE
+494 ATRTQNYNLE

-536 EEKPEEKPEP
+536 EEKPEP

-553 YDSNGNLTNKTH
+553 YDSEGNLTGKTH
-565 NAKVGTQITEGIL
+565 NAKVGSQITEEIL
-578 NKYSSESDIFGWYIK
+578 NKYSSESDIFGWYING
-593 DTNKKLELPFT
+593 TNKKLDLPFT

-609 DIYPRIAETLEG
+609 DIYPRVATTFAG
-621 NWVKNY
+621 GWGKNY
-627 LGEKISVKTGNF
+627 LGKITVKPGNF
-639 YMCEIKGHSITELN
+639 YMCEIKGHTVTELN
-653 GWTNFATDNADSY
+653 GWTDFATENADSY
-666 GSNEFRFAADSE
+666 GSNEFKIAADSE

-688 NFGYANMSLKM
+688 NSGYANMSLKM

-715 TLADGSEYGISY
+715 TLADDSEYGLSY
-727 DDNKWQTLVASEET
+727 GDNKWETLVASKET

-752 KESITGKFYNY
+752 KDSIKGKFYNY

-774 DYISNGLELTR
+774 AHVSNGLELICE
-785 NDDNSFTIT
+785 DDNSFTVT

-805 SMNPTTLKVN
+805 SMNPTTLKVS

-825 ELVGGNVEKMIGTYD
+825 ELVGGNVVIGTYD
-840 VEAGNFYKCTLSGSS
+840 VEAGNFYKCTLSGISDVS
-855 AIAGKNVIRSVFRTE
+855 FAIDGILRTE
-870 AKDSI
+870 EKDSI
-875 SHGYNDNS
+875 GYGS
-883 SIYFEQYLY
+883 SYTSEPFTLETYCY
-892 AYETGKAS
+892 AYKSGKAS
-900 LVLKSENAGKILIES
+900 FILKTTKTGTISSKPVTFEKITPNEEMFAGFTLNYNDGLKSEKFAPNAEDSSKI
-915 VEFENLS
+915 
-922 ASPESDEFFNRFMIV
+922 
-937 YNNGTAVLPLEK
+937 
-949 TENSNI
+949 
-955 KECTYFL
+955 ECSYFL
-962 GANSTFNGIIS
+962 GANGTFEGKIYHWIYALS
-973 HFDYWFI
+973 

-986 DTYPGE
+986 DSYPNE
-992 QLTLS
+992 LTLS
-997 EKEDNLVIK
+997 EKGDNLVIK
-1006 NNTDTDLNLTFSLN
+1006 NNTDIDLNLTFSLN
-1020 TETRKV
+1020 TGTRKV

-1037 FNGNWY
+1037 FYGNWY
-1043 SYEIDTT
+1043 SCEIDTT

-1060 FNETE
+1060 FNESE

-1070 NVVNTKIQSH
+1070 NEIHTKIQSL
-1080 DITNVP
+1080 DITNVQ

-1110 PEISI
+1110 PETNI
-1115 ESGKLK
+1115 EAGKLK

-1142 NTSVW
+1142 KELDW
-1147 PGVTMTPVSTSAGE
+1147 PGITMTPVSTSAGE

>member
-1 MRMVKKAAHLA
+1 MRMVKKAAYLA

-22 MIMAGCPTYIPDSD
+22 LFIAGCQTDSPDSD
-36 NENKTENPSDNPAD
+36 NDNKTENPSDNPAD
-50 NPSGETE
+50 NPSGGNE

-101 VSSNIRG
+101 VTSNIRG

-168 KDLKEIAEKS
+168 KDLKEIAEKP

-190 KVSYSVTS
+190 KVSYNVTS
-198 DTTVEKITDAISSKN
+198 DTTVEKITSAISSKN
-213 ESGRWFKYYFENCSE
+213 ESSRWFKYYFENCSE

-240 SFDVTNSTVYI
+240 SFDVANSTVYI

-344 VKGSVPKNEWFNV
+344 IKSSVPKNEWFSIV
-357 IKSYYNVWYGKN
+357 KSLSSPWSGKN
-369 GALATGGGYFNF
+369 GALATGGGYYNF
-381 FLDLSDE
+381 FLDLSDVE
-388 ANPIMLIATD
+388 KPVMLVATD
-398 EQNDKVVEDAN
+398 EQSDKVVEDAN
-409 LYVVGDFT
+409 LYVIGDFT

-428 ETEEGSGIYSLR
+428 ETEKGSGIYSLT
-440 ESVEIPVSKDGNPQ
+440 ESVEIPASKDGKKQ
-454 GFSISDKT
+454 GFKISDKT
-462 WGAMTGSY
+462 WGAMTGEY
-470 GQNWT
+470 GQNRT
-475 RTEAIKLLENQY
+475 RGTANIELKENQY
-487 IAVDETY
+487 VDVDETY
-494 ATRTQNFNLE
+494 ATRTQNNNLE
-504 YSFDGTYN
+504 YSFNGTYN
-512 FYLNINTSQLKIE
+512 FYLNVNTSQLKIE

-553 YDSNGNLTNKTH
+553 YDSNGDLTNKTH
-565 NAKVGTQITEGIL
+565 NAKVGTQITEEIL

-609 DIYPRIAETLEG
+609 DIYPRLATTFAG
-621 NWVKNY
+621 GWGKNY
-627 LGEKISVKTGNF
+627 LGKITVKPGNF
-639 YMCEIKGHSITELN
+639 YMCEIKGHTVTELN
-653 GWTNFATDNADSY
+653 GWTDFATENADSY
-666 GSNEFRFAADSE
+666 GSNEFRWAADSE

-688 NFGYANMSLKM
+688 NYGYANMSLKM

-715 TLADGSEYGISY
+715 TLADDSEYGLSY
-727 DDNKWQTLVASEET
+727 GENYKKLVVSKET
-741 GNLECTLTLAA
+741 GNLEYTLTLAA
-752 KESITGKFYNY
+752 RENIKGKFYNY

-774 DYISNGLELTR
+774 AHVSNGLELTHE
-785 NDDNSFTIT
+785 DDNSFTVT

-805 SMNPTTLKVN
+805 SMNPTTLKVS

-825 ELVGGNVEKMIGTYD
+825 ELNGGNVENMIGTYD
-840 VEAGNFYKCTLSGSS
+840 VEAGNFYKCTLSGIS
-855 AIAGKNVIRSVFRTE
+855 NVSINGILRTE
-870 AKDSI
+870 EKDSI
-875 SHGYNDNS
+875 GYGS
-883 SIYFEQYLY
+883 SYTLGPFTLETYCY
-892 AYETGKAS
+892 AYKNGKAS
-900 LVLKSENAGKILIES
+900 FILKTKETGTISSEPVTFEKITPNEEMIADFTLEYNDGLKHETFKPNAVDS
-915 VEFENLS
+915 S
-922 ASPESDEFFNRFMIV
+922 
-937 YNNGTAVLPLEK
+937 K
-949 TENSNI
+949 T
-955 KECTYFL
+955 ECTYFL
-962 GANSTFNGIIS
+962 GANGTFEGKIYHRIYNLS
-973 HFDYWFI
+973 

-986 DTYPGE
+986 DSYPNE
-992 QLTLS
+992 LTLS
-997 EKEDNLVIK
+997 EKGDNLVIK

-1020 TETRKV
+1020 TGTRKV

-1050 EISDETISLI
+1050 NFSAETISLI
-1060 FNETE
+1060 FNFSAGPQSYNIE
-1065 ANEIG
+1065 
-1070 NVVNTKIQSH
+1070 NVQKSGV
-1080 DITNVP
+1080 
-1086 KEGAVYYEWQNS
+1086 VYYEWDYS
-1098 SEAYYKS
+1098 SGNYYISKKEN
-1105 TRTDK
+1105 K
-1110 PEISI
+1110 PSAEI
-1115 ESGKLK
+1115 ENGKLK
-1121 VFVYTDA
+1121 VFVYTNA
-1128 TAADLHLYYWSESY
+1128 ESCNLYYWGNASDSNYTKE
-1142 NTSVW
+1142 W

>member
-1 MRMVKKAAHLA
+1 MVKKAAYLA
-12 WLLLAGALFG
+12 WLLLAGTVFGLF
-22 MIMAGCPTYIPDSD
+22 ITGCQTDSPDSD
-36 NENKTENPSDNPAD
+36 NDNKTENPSDNPAD
-50 NPSGETE
+50 NPSGGNE

-108 IVARAMRE
+108 IVTRAMRE

-153 KNPGAIFGNTPMFTE
+153 KNPGAIFGNTPMLTE
-168 KDLKEIAEKS
+168 KDLKEIAEKP

-190 KVSYSVTS
+190 KVSYNVTS
-198 DTTVEKITDAISSKN
+198 DTTVEKITSAISSKN
-213 ESGRWFKYYFENCSE
+213 ESSRWFKYYFENCSE

-240 SFDVTNSTVYI
+240 SFDVANSTVYI
-251 SKDKNILTEKPENFT
+251 SKDKNILTEKPEDFA

-278 YLMGTFGYQDEAD
+278 YLMGTFAYQNEDD
-291 NAEQIQWKAIDGFN
+291 NAKQLQWTAIDNFN

-310 DKNIYKLSMYLPQ
+310 DRNIYKLSMYLPQ
-323 NIYGFKISMP
+323 NIYGFKISIP

-344 VKGSVPKNEWFNV
+344 VKGSVLKNEWFNV
-357 IKSYYNVWYGKN
+357 IKSDHDVWSGKN
-369 GALATGGGYFNF
+369 GALATGGGYYNF
-381 FLDLSDE
+381 FLDLSDV
-388 ANPIMLIATD
+388 AKPVMLVATD
-398 EQNDKVVEDAN
+398 EQRDKVVEDAN

-428 ETEEGSGIYSLR
+428 ETEKGSGIYSLT
-440 ESVEIPVSKDGNPQ
+440 ESVEIPASDGKKQ
-454 GFSISDKT
+454 GFKISDKT
-462 WGAMTGSY
+462 WGAMTGEY
-470 GQNWT
+470 AQNNGKT
-475 RTEAIKLLENQY
+475 IELKENQY

-494 ATRTQNFNLE
+494 ATRTQNSNLE

-512 FYLNINTSQLKIE
+512 FYLNVNTSQLKIE

-536 EEKPEEKPEP
+536 EP

-553 YDSNGNLTNKTH
+553 YDSNGDLTNKTH
-565 NAKVGTQITEGIL
+565 NAKVGTQITEEIL

-593 DTNKKLELPFT
+593 DTNKKLDLPFT

-609 DIYPRIAETLEG
+609 DIYPRVAETLEG

-627 LGEKISVKTGNF
+627 LGGISAKTGNF

-653 GWTNFATDNADSY
+653 GWTDFATDNADSY
-666 GSNEFRFAADSE
+666 GSNEFRIAADSE
-678 FTITSVCYAY
+678 FTITSFCYAY
-688 NFGYANMSLKM
+688 ISGSANMSLKM
-699 ANDAKVLID
+699 ENSAKVLID

-715 TLADGSEYGISY
+715 TLADDSEYGLSY
-727 DDNKWQTLVASEET
+727 SENYKKLAASKET

-752 KESITGKFYNY
+752 EESITGKFYNY
-763 THDINLLYNSI
+763 THNINLLYNSI
-774 DYISNGLELTR
+774 DIDNVSNGLELTR
-785 NDDNSFTIT
+785 EDDNSFTVK
-794 NTTDKTLNVTF
+794 NTSYNTDLNVTF
-805 SMNPTTLKVN
+805 SMNPTTLKVS
-815 LLLKDSMQQI
+815 LLLKDFTQQI
-825 ELVGGNVEKMIGTYD
+825 ELVGGNVENVIGTYD
-840 VEAGNFYKCTLSGSS
+840 VEAGNFYKCTLSGIS
-855 AIAGKNVIRSVFRTE
+855 NVSINRILRTE
-870 AKDSI
+870 EKDSI
-875 SHGYNDNS
+875 GYGS
-883 SIYFEQYLY
+883 SYTSEPFTLETYCY
-892 AYETGKAS
+892 AYKSGKAS
-900 LVLKSENAGKILIES
+900 FILKTTASGTISSKPVTFEKIALNEEMFAVFTLDYNDGLKSEKFKPNAEDSSKI
-915 VEFENLS
+915 
-922 ASPESDEFFNRFMIV
+922 
-937 YNNGTAVLPLEK
+937 
-949 TENSNI
+949 
-955 KECTYFL
+955 ECSYFL
-962 GANSTFNGIIS
+962 GANSSFEGKIYNWIYGLS
-973 HFDYWFI
+973 

-986 DTYPGE
+986 DSYPNE
-992 QLTLS
+992 LTLS
-997 EKEDNLVIK
+997 EKGDNLVIK

-1020 TETRKV
+1020 TGTRKV

-1050 EISDETISLI
+1050 KISDETISLI

-1065 ANEIG
+1065 TNEIK
-1070 NVVNTKIQSH
+1070 NVSNTKIQSL
-1080 DITNVP
+1080 DIKNIQ

-1098 SEAYYKS
+1098 SAAYYKS

-1110 PEISI
+1110 PETSI

-1142 NTSVW
+1142 KSLDW
-1147 PGVTMTPVSTSAGE
+1147 PGVTMTPVSISAGE